1 MGFYGNITNTSKTT
15 FAFDRIYNNRLQMD
29 NNCASDGVFL
39 GRYVLVEYG
48 LPASQYII
56 GYLDNNGNMYDD
68 PTDRSDSHIIL
79 CEKGKMVKISK
90 SSYWYL
96 YTGDIKSDGSPY
108 WRYLTRITND
118 RVDDEQY
125 NKNYQ
130 IDYPVY
136 GRGYDS
142 TVWIKQYINNQET
155 YIQIAELNTVVPN
168 FSIYPLL
175 PQDPYV
181 AVDNASIVYQPGKYY
196 YYDETDSHYKLDNND
211 TKTEGRVYYLESELG
226 PAITADQSSTN
237 LLYKLR
243 VPTNFQLDLD
253 DNNIYYNKEG
263 FSKTKHSYDNTTEN
277 SINYKLSQSGY
288 KFYYN
293 VEQDNV
299 VGEPIEDGYD
309 RKSLVVKLPALG
321 NAVCETY
328 DLLYGQNRN
337 DSTTNFDKTNVKGAL
352 NTLNKKMNLGKLET
366 NKLIYFSTETDN
378 DINDNYMKSAIIQG
392 DNLISIDADI
402 EKNGGA
408 IKITHN
414 NLDVSKASKSY
425 GKDVDFSTFGS
436 SITLPKLFADRA
448 GHVVKEETFSV
459 SIPKG
464 SYENTK
470 EGNVLTSLS
479 FIDTTGAL
487 SSEKSYLGT
496 LTLGTGYITN
506 DKLNTITKDTTL
518 NDSINR
524 LIDNS
529 DSKYN
534 TLLGQTNN
542 SFGKDTVPTLYGLR
556 QGINSDRDNIS
567 NLSDKIDILNGAVST
582 TNSVAYSIKQA
593 IDKLDKTDN
602 KVDKQFVTAVEEK
615 DGLITVSRSA
625 LQENDLP
632 ITFDGTYSSSNKV
645 ATMSSLNTLKTNL
658 LGGYTGTLA
667 DINTL
672 ASGKLNESAVRG
684 LTYNATSG
692 NNGAKTIAE
701 MFDLIVELQNKNT
714 QLNTTIKALQDKDA
728 ESDTTIKALQDKDIE
743 LNNLIAGL
751 RTDVDALKNN
761 SNNTDTPSET
771 T

>member
-15 FAFDRIYNNRLQMD
+15 FTFDKIYSNRLQMD
-29 NNCASDGVFL
+29 NSCTSDGIFL

-48 LPASQYII
+48 LPATQYLV
-56 GYLDNNGNMYDD
+56 GYLDNKIMYDD
-68 PTDRSDSHIIL
+68 PSDRSDSHIIL
-79 CEKGKMVKISK
+79 CENGKLVKVKRSNQ
-90 SSYWYL
+90 WYL
-96 YTGDIKSDGSPY
+96 YVGNVTASGTKE
-108 WRYLTRITND
+108 WKYLTRITND

-125 NKNYQ
+125 NLNYQ

-155 YIQIAELNTVVPN
+155 YVQIAELNTVVPN

-226 PAITADQSSTN
+226 PAITTDQSSTN

-263 FSKTKHSYDNTTEN
+263 FSKTKHFRDNKTEN
-277 SINYKLSQSGY
+277 TINYKLSQSGY
-288 KFYYN
+288 RFYYN

-321 NAVCETY
+321 NAVCDTY

-337 DSTTNFDKTNVKGAL
+337 DSVTNFDKTNIKGAL
-352 NTLNKKMNLGKLET
+352 NTLNRKMSLDKLDT
-366 NKLIYFSTETDN
+366 NKLIYFSTEIDN
-378 DINDNYMKSAIIQG
+378 DINDNYMKSATIEG
-392 DNLISIDADI
+392 DNLISVNADI
-402 EKNGGA
+402 EKNSGV
-408 IKITHN
+408 IKVTHN
-414 NLDVSKASKSY
+414 NLDVNKASKSY

-436 SITLPKLFADRA
+436 SIKLPKLSTDRA
-448 GHVVKEETFSV
+448 GHIVKEETFSV

-464 SYENTK
+464 SYINTK
-470 EGNVLTSLS
+470 EGNVFTSLS
-479 FIDTTGAL
+479 FTDTTGAL

-496 LTLGTGYITN
+496 LALGEGYTIN
-506 DKLNTITKDTTL
+506 NKLNTITKDTTL
-518 NDSINR
+518 NDSISK

-534 TLLGQTNN
+534 ILLGQSNN
-542 SFGKDTVPTLYGLR
+542 SFGKDTIPTLYGLR
-556 QGINSDRDNIS
+556 QGINADRDSIS
-567 NLSDKIDILNGAVST
+567 NLSEKIDVLNGAVST

-593 IDKLDKTDN
+593 IDKLDKADN

-615 DGLITVSRSA
+615 DGLIIVSRSA
-625 LQENDLP
+625 LQESDLP

-692 NNGAKTIAE
+692 DNGAKTVAG
-701 MFDLIVELQNKNT
+701 MFDLIVALQNKNAE
-714 QLNTTIKALQDKDA
+714 LNKTIKALQDKD
-728 ESDTTIKALQDKDIE
+728 TE
-743 LNNLIAGL
+743 LNDLITGL
-751 RTDVDALKNN
+751 RTDVDALKKN
-761 SNNTDTPSET
+761 SNNADTPSET

>member
-15 FAFDRIYNNRLQMD
+15 FTFDKIYSNRLQMD
-29 NNCASDGVFL
+29 NSCTSDGIFL

-48 LPASQYII
+48 LPATQYLV
-56 GYLDNNGNMYDD
+56 GYLDNKIMYDD
-68 PTDRSDSHIIL
+68 PSDRSDSHIIL
-79 CEKGKMVKISK
+79 CENGKLVKVKRSNQ
-90 SSYWYL
+90 WYL
-96 YTGDIKSDGSPY
+96 YVGNVTASGTKE
-108 WRYLTRITND
+108 WKYLTRITND

-125 NKNYQ
+125 NLNYQ

-155 YIQIAELNTVVPN
+155 YVQIAELNTVVPN

-181 AVDNASIVYQPGKYY
+181 AVDDSNIIYQPGKYY

-226 PAITADQSSTN
+226 PAITTDQSSTN

-263 FSKTKHSYDNTTEN
+263 FSKTKRSYDNTTKN

-288 KFYYN
+288 RFYYN

-321 NAVCETY
+321 NAVCDTY

-337 DSTTNFDKTNVKGAL
+337 DSATNFDKTNIKGAL
-352 NTLNKKMNLGKLET
+352 NTLNRKMSLDKLDT

-378 DINDNYMKSAIIQG
+378 DINDNYMKSATIEG
-392 DNLISIDADI
+392 DNLILVDANI
-402 EKNGGA
+402 EKNNGV
-408 IKITHN
+408 IKVTHN

-436 SITLPKLFADRA
+436 SITLPKLFTDRA
-448 GHVVKEETFSV
+448 GHIVKEETFSV

-464 SYENTK
+464 SYTNTK
-470 EGNVLTSLS
+470 EGNVFTSLN
-479 FIDTTGAL
+479 FTDTTGAL

-496 LTLGTGYITN
+496 LALGKGYIIN
-506 DKLNTITKDTTL
+506 NKLNTITKDTTL
-518 NDSINR
+518 NDSISK

-534 TLLGQTNN
+534 TLLGQSNN
-542 SFGKDTVPTLYGLR
+542 SFGKDTIPTLYGLR
-556 QGINSDRDNIS
+556 QGINADRDSIS
-567 NLSDKIDILNGAVST
+567 NLSDKIDVLNGTVST

-625 LQENDLP
+625 LQESDLP
-632 ITFDGTYSSSNKV
+632 ITFDGTYSNSNKV

-692 NNGAKTIAE
+692 DNGAKTVVG
-701 MFDLIVELQNKNT
+701 MFDLIVVLQTKNAELNK
-714 QLNTTIKALQDKDA
+714 TIKALQDKD
-728 ESDTTIKALQDKDIE
+728 TE
-743 LNNLIAGL
+743 LNDLITGL
-751 RTDVDALKNN
+751 RTDVDALKKN

>member
-15 FAFDRIYNNRLQMD
+15 FTFDKIYSNRLQMD
-29 NNCASDGVFL
+29 NSCTSDGIFL

-48 LPASQYII
+48 LPATQYLV
-56 GYLDNNGNMYDD
+56 GYLDNKIMYDD
-68 PTDRSDSHIIL
+68 PSDRSDSHIIL
-79 CEKGKMVKISK
+79 CENGKLVKVKRSNQ
-90 SSYWYL
+90 WYL
-96 YTGDIKSDGSPY
+96 YVGNVTASGTKE
-108 WRYLTRITND
+108 WKYLTRITND

-125 NKNYQ
+125 NLNYQ

-155 YIQIAELNTVVPN
+155 YVQIAELNTVVPN

-181 AVDNASIVYQPGKYY
+181 AVDDSSIVYQPGKYY

-211 TKTEGRVYYLESELG
+211 IKTEGRIYYLESELG
-226 PAITADQSSTN
+226 PAITTDQSSTN

-263 FSKTKHSYDNTTEN
+263 FNKTKRSYDNTTEN
-277 SINYKLSQSGY
+277 TINYKLSQSGY
-288 KFYYN
+288 RFYYN

-321 NAVCETY
+321 NAVCDTY

-337 DSTTNFDKTNVKGAL
+337 DSATNFDKTNIKGVL
-352 NTLNKKMNLGKLET
+352 NTLNRKMSLDKLDT

-378 DINDNYMKSAIIQG
+378 DINDNYMKSATIEG
-392 DNLISIDADI
+392 DNLISVDANI
-402 EKNGGA
+402 EKNNGV
-408 IKITHN
+408 IKVTHN
-414 NLDVSKASKSY
+414 NLDVNKASKSY
-425 GKDVDFSTFGS
+425 GKDVDFGTFGS

-448 GHVVKEETFSV
+448 GHIVKEETFSI

-464 SYENTK
+464 SYTNIK
-470 EGNVLTSLS
+470 EGNVFTSLS
-479 FIDTTGAL
+479 FTDTTGAL

-496 LTLGTGYITN
+496 LALGEGYIIN
-506 DKLNTITKDTTL
+506 NKLNTITKDTTL
-518 NDSINR
+518 NDSISK

-534 TLLGQTNN
+534 TLLGQSNN
-542 SFGKDTVPTLYGLR
+542 SFGKDTIPTLYGLR
-556 QGINSDRDNIS
+556 QGINADRDSIS
-567 NLSDKIDILNGAVST
+567 NLSDKIDVLNGTVST

-593 IDKLDKTDN
+593 IDKLDKADN

-615 DGLITVSRSA
+615 NGLITVSRSA
-625 LQENDLP
+625 LQESDLP
-632 ITFDGTYSSSNKV
+632 ITFDGTYSNSNKV

-672 ASGKLNESAVRG
+672 ASGKLNESAVRN

-692 NNGAKTIAE
+692 DNGAKTVAG
-701 MFDLIVELQNKNT
+701 MFDLIVALQTKNAELNK
-714 QLNTTIKALQDKDA
+714 TIKALQDKD
-728 ESDTTIKALQDKDIE
+728 TE
-743 LNNLIAGL
+743 LNDLITGL
-751 RTDVDALKNN
+751 RTDVDALKKN

>member
-15 FAFDRIYNNRLQMD
+15 FTFDKIYSNRLQMD
-29 NNCASDGVFL
+29 NSCTSDGIFL

-48 LPASQYII
+48 LPATQYLV
-56 GYLDNNGNMYDD
+56 GYLDNKIMYDD
-68 PTDRSDSHIIL
+68 PSDRSDSHIIL
-79 CEKGKMVKISK
+79 CENGKLVKVKRSNQ
-90 SSYWYL
+90 WYL
-96 YTGDIKSDGSPY
+96 YVGNVTASGTKE
-108 WRYLTRITND
+108 WKYLTRITND

-125 NKNYQ
+125 NLNYQ

-181 AVDNASIVYQPGKYY
+181 AVDDASVVYQPGKYY
-196 YYDETDSHYKLDNND
+196 YYDEVDSHYKLDNND

-263 FSKTKHSYDNTTEN
+263 FSKTKRSYDNTTEN

-288 KFYYN
+288 RFYYN

-321 NAVCETY
+321 NAVCDTY

-337 DSTTNFDKTNVKGAL
+337 DSTTNFDKTNIKGAL
-352 NTLNKKMNLGKLET
+352 NTLNRKMSLDKLDT
-366 NKLIYFSTETDN
+366 NKLIYFSTEIDN
-378 DINDNYMKSAIIQG
+378 NINDNYMKSATIEG
-392 DNLISIDADI
+392 DNLISVDANI
-402 EKNGGA
+402 EKNSGV
-408 IKITHN
+408 IKVTHN
-414 NLDVSKASKSY
+414 NLDVNKASKSY
-425 GKDVDFSTFGS
+425 GKDVDFGTFGS
-436 SITLPKLFADRA
+436 SIKLPKLSTDRA
-448 GHVVKEETFSV
+448 GHIVKEGTFSV

-464 SYENTK
+464 SYTNTK
-470 EGNVLTSLS
+470 EGNVFTSLS

-496 LTLGTGYITN
+496 LALGEGYTIN
-506 DKLNTITKDTTL
+506 NKLNTITKDTTL
-518 NDSINR
+518 NDSINK

-534 TLLGQTNN
+534 TLLGQSNN

-556 QGINSDRDNIS
+556 QGINTDRNSIS
-567 NLSDKIDILNGAVST
+567 NLSSKIDILNGAVST

-593 IDKLDKTDN
+593 IDKLDKVDN

-645 ATMSSLNTLKTNL
+645 ATMSSLNTLKTSL

-672 ASGKLNESAVRG
+672 ASSKLNESAVRG

-692 NNGAKTIAE
+692 DNGAKTVAG
-701 MFDLIVELQNKNT
+701 MFDLIVALQNKNVE
-714 QLNTTIKALQDKDA
+714 LEKTIKALQDKD
-728 ESDTTIKALQDKDIE
+728 TE
-743 LNNLIAGL
+743 LNNLITGL

-761 SNNTDTPSET
+761 SNNANTPSET

>member
-15 FAFDRIYNNRLQMD
+15 FTFDKIYSNRLQMD
-29 NNCASDGVFL
+29 NSCTSDGIFL

-48 LPASQYII
+48 LPATQYLV
-56 GYLDNNGNMYDD
+56 GYLDNKIMYDD
-68 PTDRSDSHIIL
+68 PSDRSDSHIIL
-79 CEKGKMVKISK
+79 CENGKLVKVKRSNQ
-90 SSYWYL
+90 WYL
-96 YTGDIKSDGSPY
+96 YVGNVTASGTKE
-108 WRYLTRITND
+108 WKYLTRITND

-125 NKNYQ
+125 NLNYQ

-155 YIQIAELNTVVPN
+155 YVQIAELNTVVPN

-181 AVDNASIVYQPGKYY
+181 AVDDASVVYQPGKYY
-196 YYDETDSHYKLDNND
+196 YYDETDSHYKLDNSD
-211 TKTEGRVYYLESELG
+211 TKAEGRIYYLESELG
-226 PAITADQSSTN
+226 PAITTDQSSTN

-263 FSKTKHSYDNTTEN
+263 FNKAKRSYDNTTEN

-288 KFYYN
+288 RFYYN

-321 NAVCETY
+321 NAVCDTY

-337 DSTTNFDKTNVKGAL
+337 DSVTNFDKTNIKGAL
-352 NTLNKKMNLGKLET
+352 NTLNRKMSLDKLDT
-366 NKLIYFSTETDN
+366 NKLIYFSTEIDN
-378 DINDNYMKSAIIQG
+378 DINDNYMKSATIEG
-392 DNLISIDADI
+392 DNLISVDANI
-402 EKNGGA
+402 EKNNGV

-425 GKDVDFSTFGS
+425 GKDVDFDTFGS
-436 SITLPKLFADRA
+436 SITLPKLFTDRA
-448 GHVVKEETFSV
+448 GHIVKEETFSV

-464 SYENTK
+464 SYTNSK
-470 EGNVLTSLS
+470 EGNVFTSLS
-479 FIDTTGAL
+479 FTDTTGAL

-496 LTLGTGYITN
+496 LALGEGYIIN
-506 DKLNTITKDTTL
+506 NKLNTITKDTTL
-518 NDSINR
+518 NDSISK

-534 TLLGQTNN
+534 TLLGQSNN
-542 SFGKDTVPTLYGLR
+542 SFGKDTIPTLYGLR
-556 QGINSDRDNIS
+556 QGINADRDSIS
-567 NLSDKIDILNGAVST
+567 NLSDKIDVLNGTVST
-582 TNSVAYSIKQA
+582 TNSVAYSVKQA
-593 IDKLDKTDN
+593 IDKLDKADN

-615 DGLITVSRSA
+615 NGLITVSRSA
-625 LQENDLP
+625 LQESDLP

-672 ASGKLNESAVRG
+672 ASDKLNESAVRG

-692 NNGAKTIAE
+692 DNGAKTVAG
-701 MFDLIVELQNKNT
+701 MFDLIVALQNKNAE
-714 QLNTTIKALQDKDA
+714 LNKTIKALQDKD
-728 ESDTTIKALQDKDIE
+728 TE
-743 LNNLIAGL
+743 LNDLITGL
-751 RTDVDALKNN
+751 RTDVDALKKN

>member
-1 MGFYGNITNTSKTT
+1 MGFYGNISNTSKTT
-15 FAFDRIYNNRLQMD
+15 FTFDRIYNNRLQMD

-79 CEKGKMVKISK
+79 CEKGKMVKVNRNR
-90 SSYWYL
+90 YWYL
-96 YTGDIKSDGSPY
+96 YTGDTKSDGSPY

-142 TVWIKQYINNQET
+142 TVWIKQYVNNQET

-263 FSKTKHSYDNTTEN
+263 FSKTKHFYDNITEN

-378 DINDNYMKSAIIQG
+378 DINDNYMKSATIQG

-402 EKNGGA
+402 EKNKGA

-414 NLDVSKASKSY
+414 NLDVNKASKSY

-436 SITLPKLFADRA
+436 SVTLPKLFTDRA

-518 NDSINR
+518 NDSITK
-524 LIDNS
+524 LIENS

-542 SFGKDTVPTLYGLR
+542 SFDKDTIPTLYGLR
-556 QGINSDRDNIS
+556 QGINSDRTNIS
-567 NLSDKIDILNGAVST
+567 NLSSKIDILNGVVST

-593 IDKLDKTDN
+593 IDKLDKADN

-625 LQENDLP
+625 LQESDLP
-632 ITFDGTYSSSNKV
+632 ITFDGTYSNSNKV
-645 ATMSSLNTLKTNL
+645 ATMSSLNTLKANL
-658 LGGYTGTLA
+658 LGDYTGTLA
-667 DINTL
+667 DVNTL
-672 ASGKLNESAVRG
+672 ANSKLNEDAVRG

-692 NNGAKTIAE
+692 TNGAKTIAE
-701 MFDLIVELQNKNT
+701 MFDLIVELQNKNM
-714 QLNTTIKALQDKDA
+714 QLN
-728 ESDTTIKALQDKDIE
+728 TTIKALQDKDIE

-751 RTDVDALKNN
+751 RIDVDALKNN

>member
-15 FAFDRIYNNRLQMD
+15 FTFDKIYSNRLQMD
-29 NNCASDGVFL
+29 NSCTSDGIFL

-48 LPASQYII
+48 LPATQYLV
-56 GYLDNNGNMYDD
+56 GYLDNKIMYDD
-68 PTDRSDSHIIL
+68 PSDRSDSHIIL
-79 CEKGKMVKISK
+79 CENGKLVKVKRSNQ
-90 SSYWYL
+90 WYL
-96 YTGDIKSDGSPY
+96 YVGNVTASGTKE
-108 WRYLTRITND
+108 WKYLTRITND

-125 NKNYQ
+125 NLNYQ

-155 YIQIAELNTVVPN
+155 YVQIAELNTVVPN

-181 AVDNASIVYQPGKYY
+181 AVDDASVVYQPGKYY
-196 YYDETDSHYKLDNND
+196 YYDEADSHYKLDNND
-211 TKTEGRVYYLESELG
+211 IKTEGRVYYLESELG
-226 PAITADQSSTN
+226 PAVTADQSSTN

-263 FSKTKHSYDNTTEN
+263 FSKTKRSYDNTTEN

-321 NAVCETY
+321 NAVCDTY

-337 DSTTNFDKTNVKGAL
+337 DSTTNFDKTNIKGAL
-352 NTLNKKMNLGKLET
+352 NTLNRKMSLDKLDT
-366 NKLIYFSTETDN
+366 NKLIYFSTEIDN
-378 DINDNYMKSAIIQG
+378 NINDNYMKSATIEG
-392 DNLISIDADI
+392 DNLISVDADI
-402 EKNGGA
+402 EKNSGV
-408 IKITHN
+408 IKVTHN
-414 NLDVSKASKSY
+414 NLDVNKASKSY
-425 GKDVDFSTFGS
+425 GKDVDFGTFGS
-436 SITLPKLFADRA
+436 SIKLPKLFVDRA
-448 GHVVKEETFSV
+448 GHIVKEETFSV

-464 SYENTK
+464 SYTNTK
-470 EGNVLTSLS
+470 EGNVFTSLS
-479 FIDTTGAL
+479 FTDTTGAL
-487 SSEKSYLGT
+487 RSEKSYLGT
-496 LTLGTGYITN
+496 LALGEGYTIN
-506 DKLNTITKDTTL
+506 NKLNTITKDTTL
-518 NDSINR
+518 NDSINK

-534 TLLGQTNN
+534 TLLGQSNN

-556 QGINSDRDNIS
+556 QGINTDRDSIS
-567 NLSDKIDILNGAVST
+567 NLSSKIDILNGAVST

-593 IDKLDKTDN
+593 IDKLDKADN

-645 ATMSSLNTLKTNL
+645 ATMSSLNTLKTSL

-672 ASGKLNESAVRG
+672 ASGKLNESAVRD

-692 NNGAKTIAE
+692 NNGAKTVAG
-701 MFDLIVELQNKNT
+701 MFDLIVALQNKNVE
-714 QLNTTIKALQDKDA
+714 LEKTIKALQDKD
-728 ESDTTIKALQDKDIE
+728 TE
-743 LNNLIAGL
+743 LNNLITGL

-761 SNNTDTPSET
+761 SNNANTPSET

>member
-1 MGFYGNITNTSKTT
+1 MGFYGNISNTSKTT
-15 FAFDRIYNNRLQMD
+15 FTFDRIYNNRLQMD

-79 CEKGKMVKISK
+79 CERGKMVKVNRNR
-90 SSYWYL
+90 YWYL
-96 YTGDIKSDGSPY
+96 YTGDTKSDGSPY

-142 TVWIKQYINNQET
+142 TVWIKQYVNNQET

-181 AVDNASIVYQPGKYY
+181 AVDSTNIVYQPGKYY
-196 YYDETDSHYKLDNND
+196 YYDEADSHYKLDNND

-263 FSKTKHSYDNTTEN
+263 FSKTKRSYDGITDN

-288 KFYYN
+288 RFYYN

-337 DSTTNFDKTNVKGAL
+337 DSATNFDKTNVKGAL
-352 NTLNKKMNLGKLET
+352 NTLNKKMNLGKLQT
-366 NKLIYFSTETDN
+366 NKLIYFSTETDT
-378 DINDNYMKSAIIQG
+378 DINDNYMKSATIQG

-402 EKNGGA
+402 EKNSGA
-408 IKITHN
+408 IKIIHN
-414 NLDVSKASKSY
+414 NLDASKASKSY
-425 GKDVDFSTFGS
+425 GKDIDFSTFGS
-436 SITLPKLFADRA
+436 SITLPKLFTDRA

-496 LTLGTGYITN
+496 LTLGNGYTTN

-518 NDSINR
+518 NDSISK

-556 QGINSDRDNIS
+556 QGINSDRDSIS
-567 NLSDKIDILNGAVST
+567 NLSDKIDILNGAVSI

-593 IDKLDKTDN
+593 IDKLDKADN

-625 LQENDLP
+625 LQESDLP
-632 ITFDGTYSSSNKV
+632 ITFDGTYSSSNKI
-645 ATMSSLNTLKTNL
+645 ATMSSLTTLKTSL
-658 LGGYTGTLA
+658 LGDYTGTLA

-672 ASGKLNESAVRG
+672 ASSKLNESAVRG

-701 MFDLIVELQNKNT
+701 IFDLIVELQNKNT
-714 QLNTTIKALQDKDA
+714 QLNTTIKALYDKY
-728 ESDTTIKALQDKDIE
+728 IE
-743 LNNLIAGL
+743 LNNLI
-751 RTDVDALKNN
+751 V
-761 SNNTDTPSET
+761 
-771 T
+771 

>member
-15 FAFDRIYNNRLQMD
+15 FTFDKIYSNRLQMD
-29 NNCASDGVFL
+29 NSCTSDGIFL

-48 LPASQYII
+48 LPATQYLV
-56 GYLDNNGNMYDD
+56 GYLDNKIMYDD
-68 PTDRSDSHIIL
+68 PSDRSDSHIIL
-79 CEKGKMVKISK
+79 CENGKLVKVKRSNQ
-90 SSYWYL
+90 WYL
-96 YTGDIKSDGSPY
+96 YVGNVTASGTKE
-108 WRYLTRITND
+108 WKYLTRITND

-125 NKNYQ
+125 NLNYQ

-155 YIQIAELNTVVPN
+155 YVQIAELNTVVPN

-181 AVDNASIVYQPGKYY
+181 AVDDASVVYQPGKYY
-196 YYDETDSHYKLDNND
+196 YYDETDSHYKLDNSD
-211 TKTEGRVYYLESELG
+211 TKTEGRIYYLESELG
-226 PAITADQSSTN
+226 PAITTDQSSTN

-263 FSKTKHSYDNTTEN
+263 FNKVKHSYDNTTEN
-277 SINYKLSQSGY
+277 TINYKLSQSGY
-288 KFYYN
+288 RFYYN

-321 NAVCETY
+321 NAVCDTY

-337 DSTTNFDKTNVKGAL
+337 DSATNFDKTNIKGAL
-352 NTLNKKMNLGKLET
+352 NTLNRKMSLDKLDT

-378 DINDNYMKSAIIQG
+378 DINDNYMKSATIEG
-392 DNLISIDADI
+392 DNLISVDANI
-402 EKNGGA
+402 EKNNGV

-425 GKDVDFSTFGS
+425 GKDVDFGTFGS
-436 SITLPKLFADRA
+436 SIKLPKLFTDRA
-448 GHVVKEETFSV
+448 GHIVKEETFSV

-464 SYENTK
+464 SYINTK
-470 EGNVLTSLS
+470 EGNVFTSLS
-479 FIDTTGAL
+479 FTDTTGTL

-496 LTLGTGYITN
+496 LALGEGYTIN
-506 DKLNTITKDTTL
+506 NKLNTITKDTTL
-518 NDSINR
+518 NDSINK

-542 SFGKDTVPTLYGLR
+542 SFGKDTIPTLYGLR
-556 QGINSDRDNIS
+556 QGINADRDSIS
-567 NLSDKIDILNGAVST
+567 NLSSKIDVLNGTVST

-625 LQENDLP
+625 LQESDLP
-632 ITFDGTYSSSNKV
+632 ITFDGTYSNSNKV

-672 ASGKLNESAVRG
+672 VSGKLNESAVRG

-692 NNGAKTIAE
+692 DNGAKTVAG
-701 MFDLIVELQNKNT
+701 MFDLIVVLQNKNAE
-714 QLNTTIKALQDKDA
+714 LNKTIKALQDKD
-728 ESDTTIKALQDKDIE
+728 TE
-743 LNNLIAGL
+743 LNDLITGL
-751 RTDVDALKNN
+751 RTDVDALKKKINAN
-761 SNNTDTPSET
+761 TPSET

>member
-15 FAFDRIYNNRLQMD
+15 FTFDKIYSNRLQMD
-29 NNCASDGVFL
+29 NSCTSDGIFL

-48 LPASQYII
+48 LPATQYLV
-56 GYLDNNGNMYDD
+56 GYLDNKIMYDD
-68 PTDRSDSHIIL
+68 PSDRSDSHIIL
-79 CEKGKMVKISK
+79 CENGKLVKVKRSNQ
-90 SSYWYL
+90 WYL
-96 YTGDIKSDGSPY
+96 YVGNVTASGTKE
-108 WRYLTRITND
+108 WKYLTRITND

-125 NKNYQ
+125 NLNYQ

-155 YIQIAELNTVVPN
+155 YVQIAELNTVVPN

-181 AVDNASIVYQPGKYY
+181 AVDDASVVYQPGKYY
-196 YYDETDSHYKLDNND
+196 YYDEVDSHYKLDNND

-263 FSKTKHSYDNTTEN
+263 FSKTKRSYDNTTEN

-288 KFYYN
+288 RFYYN

-299 VGEPIEDGYD
+299 VGEPIDDGYD

-321 NAVCETY
+321 NAVCDTY

-337 DSTTNFDKTNVKGAL
+337 DSTTNFDKTNIKGAL
-352 NTLNKKMNLGKLET
+352 NTLNRKMSLDKLDT
-366 NKLIYFSTETDN
+366 NKLIYFSTEIDN
-378 DINDNYMKSAIIQG
+378 NINDNYMKSATIEG
-392 DNLISIDADI
+392 DNLISVDANI
-402 EKNGGA
+402 EKNSGV
-408 IKITHN
+408 IKVTHN
-414 NLDVSKASKSY
+414 NLDVNKASKSY
-425 GKDVDFSTFGS
+425 GKDVDFGTFGS
-436 SITLPKLFADRA
+436 SIKLPKLFADRA
-448 GHVVKEETFSV
+448 GHIVKEETFSI

-464 SYENTK
+464 SYINTK
-470 EGNVLTSLS
+470 EGNVFTSLS
-479 FIDTTGAL
+479 FTDTTGAL

-496 LTLGTGYITN
+496 LALGEGYTIN
-506 DKLNTITKDTTL
+506 NKLNTITKDTTL
-518 NDSINR
+518 NDSINK

-534 TLLGQTNN
+534 TLLGQSNN

-556 QGINSDRDNIS
+556 QGINTDRDSIS
-567 NLSDKIDILNGAVST
+567 NLSNKIDVLNGTVST

-593 IDKLDKTDN
+593 IDKLDKVDN

-645 ATMSSLNTLKTNL
+645 ATMSSLNTLKTSL

-692 NNGAKTIAE
+692 DNGAKTVAG
-701 MFDLIVELQNKNT
+701 MFDLIVALQNKNVE
-714 QLNTTIKALQDKDA
+714 LEKTIKALQDKD
-728 ESDTTIKALQDKDIE
+728 TE
-743 LNNLIAGL
+743 LNNLITGL

-761 SNNTDTPSET
+761 SNNANTPSET

>member
-15 FAFDRIYNNRLQMD
+15 FTFDKIYSNRLQMD
-29 NNCASDGVFL
+29 NSCTSDGIFL

-48 LPASQYII
+48 LPATQYLV
-56 GYLDNNGNMYDD
+56 GYLDNKIMYDD
-68 PTDRSDSHIIL
+68 PSDRSDSHIIL
-79 CEKGKMVKISK
+79 CENGKLVKVKRSNQ
-90 SSYWYL
+90 WYL
-96 YTGDIKSDGSPY
+96 YVGNVTASGTKE
-108 WRYLTRITND
+108 WKYLTRITND
-118 RVDDEQY
+118 RVDDKQY
-125 NKNYQ
+125 NLNYQ

-155 YIQIAELNTVVPN
+155 YVQIAELNTVVPN

-181 AVDNASIVYQPGKYY
+181 AVDDASVVYQPGKYY
-196 YYDETDSHYKLDNND
+196 YYDEVDSHYKLDNND

-321 NAVCETY
+321 NAVCDTY

-337 DSTTNFDKTNVKGAL
+337 DSTTNFDKTNIKGAL
-352 NTLNKKMNLGKLET
+352 NTLNRKMSLDKLDT
-366 NKLIYFSTETDN
+366 NKLIYFSTEIDN
-378 DINDNYMKSAIIQG
+378 NINDNYMKSATIEG
-392 DNLISIDADI
+392 DNLISVDADI
-402 EKNGGA
+402 EKNSGV
-408 IKITHN
+408 IKVTHN
-414 NLDVSKASKSY
+414 NLDVNKASKSY
-425 GKDVDFSTFGS
+425 GKDVDFGTFGS
-436 SITLPKLFADRA
+436 SIKLPKLFADRA
-448 GHVVKEETFSV
+448 GHIVKEETFSV

-464 SYENTK
+464 SYTNTK
-470 EGNVLTSLS
+470 EGNVFTSLS
-479 FIDTTGAL
+479 FTDTTGAL
-487 SSEKSYLGT
+487 RSEKSYLGT
-496 LTLGTGYITN
+496 LALGEGYTIN
-506 DKLNTITKDTTL
+506 NKLNTITKDTTL
-518 NDSINR
+518 NDSINK

-534 TLLGQTNN
+534 TLLGQSNN

-556 QGINSDRDNIS
+556 QGINTDRNSIS
-567 NLSDKIDILNGAVST
+567 NLSSKIDILNGAVST

-593 IDKLDKTDN
+593 IDKLDKADN

-692 NNGAKTIAE
+692 DNGTKTVAG
-701 MFDLIVELQNKNT
+701 MFDLIVALQNKNAE
-714 QLNTTIKALQDKDA
+714 LNKTIKALQDKD
-728 ESDTTIKALQDKDIE
+728 TE
-743 LNNLIAGL
+743 LNDLITGL
-751 RTDVDALKNN
+751 RTDVDALKKN
-761 SNNTDTPSET
+761 SNNADTPSET

>member
-15 FAFDRIYNNRLQMD
+15 FTFDRIYNNRLQMD

-68 PTDRSDSHIIL
+68 PADRSDSHIIL
-79 CEKGKMVKISK
+79 CEKGKMVKVNRNR
-90 SSYWYL
+90 YWYL
-96 YTGDIKSDGSPY
+96 YTGDTKSDGSPY

-142 TVWIKQYINNQET
+142 TVWIKQYVNNQET

-175 PQDPYV
+175 PQDPYI
-181 AVDNASIVYQPGKYY
+181 AVNNANIVYQPGKYY
-196 YYDETDSHYKLDNND
+196 YYDENDSHYKLDNNA
-211 TKTEGRVYYLESELG
+211 TKTEGRIYYLESELG

-263 FSKTKHSYDNTTEN
+263 FSKTKRSYDGNTEN

-352 NTLNKKMNLGKLET
+352 NTLNKKMNLEKLKT

-378 DINDNYMKSAIIQG
+378 DINDNYMKSATIQG

-402 EKNGGA
+402 EKNDGA

-414 NLDVSKASKSY
+414 NLDVNKASKSY
-425 GKDVDFSTFGS
+425 GKNVDFNTFGS
-436 SITLPKLFADRA
+436 SITLPKLFTDRA
-448 GHVVKEETFSV
+448 GHIVKEETFSV

-506 DKLNTITKDTTL
+506 NKLNTITKDTTL
-518 NDSINR
+518 NDSISK

-542 SFGKDTVPTLYGLR
+542 SFGKDAVPTLYGLR
-556 QGINSDRDNIS
+556 QGINSDRDSIS
-567 NLSDKIDILNGAVST
+567 NLSDKIDILNGTVST

-615 DGLITVSRSA
+615 DGLITVSRSP
-625 LQENDLP
+625 LQESDLP
-632 ITFDGTYSSSNKV
+632 ITFDGTYSNSNKV

-667 DINTL
+667 DVNTL
-672 ASGKLNESAVRG
+672 ASSKLNENAVRG

-692 NNGAKTIAE
+692 NNEAKTITG

-714 QLNTTIKALQDKDA
+714 QLNTTIKALQDKD
-728 ESDTTIKALQDKDIE
+728 TE
-743 LNNLIAGL
+743 LNKLITEL
-751 RTDVDALKNN
+751 RTDVDELKKKINAN
-761 SNNTDTPSET
+761 TPSET

>member
-15 FAFDRIYNNRLQMD
+15 FTFDKIYSNRLQMD
-29 NNCASDGVFL
+29 NSCTSDGIFL

-48 LPASQYII
+48 LPATQYLV
-56 GYLDNNGNMYDD
+56 GYLDNKIMYDD
-68 PTDRSDSHIIL
+68 PSDRSDSHIIL
-79 CEKGKMVKISK
+79 CENGKLVKVKRSNQ
-90 SSYWYL
+90 WYL
-96 YTGDIKSDGSPY
+96 YVGNVTASGTKE
-108 WRYLTRITND
+108 WKYLTRITND

-125 NKNYQ
+125 NLNYQ

-155 YIQIAELNTVVPN
+155 YVQIAELNTVVPN

-181 AVDNASIVYQPGKYY
+181 AVDDASVVYQPGKYY
-196 YYDETDSHYKLDNND
+196 YYDETDSHYKLDNSD
-211 TKTEGRVYYLESELG
+211 TKTEGRIYYLESELG
-226 PAITADQSSTN
+226 PAITTDQSSTN

-263 FSKTKHSYDNTTEN
+263 FNKAKRSYDNTTEN
-277 SINYKLSQSGY
+277 TINYKLSQSGY
-288 KFYYN
+288 RFYYN

-321 NAVCETY
+321 NAVCDTY

-337 DSTTNFDKTNVKGAL
+337 DSATNFDKTNIKGAL
-352 NTLNKKMNLGKLET
+352 NTLNRKMSLDKLDT

-378 DINDNYMKSAIIQG
+378 DINDNYMKSATIEG
-392 DNLISIDADI
+392 DNLISVDANI
-402 EKNGGA
+402 EKNNGV

-425 GKDVDFSTFGS
+425 GKDVDFGTFGS
-436 SITLPKLFADRA
+436 SIKLPKLFTDRA
-448 GHVVKEETFSV
+448 GHIVKEETFSV

-464 SYENTK
+464 SYINTK
-470 EGNVLTSLS
+470 EGNVFTSLS
-479 FIDTTGAL
+479 FTDTTGTL

-496 LTLGTGYITN
+496 LALGEGYTIN
-506 DKLNTITKDTTL
+506 NKLNTITKDTTL
-518 NDSINR
+518 NDSINK

-542 SFGKDTVPTLYGLR
+542 SFGKDTIPTLYGLR
-556 QGINSDRDNIS
+556 QGINADRDNIS
-567 NLSDKIDILNGAVST
+567 NLSSKIDVLNGTVFT

-658 LGGYTGTLA
+658 LGSYTGTLA
-667 DINTL
+667 DINAL
-672 ASGKLNESAVRG
+672 ASSKLNESAVRD

-692 NNGAKTIAE
+692 DNGAKTVAG
-701 MFDLIVELQNKNT
+701 MFDLIVALQNKNAE
-714 QLNTTIKALQDKDA
+714 LNKTIKALQDKD
-728 ESDTTIKALQDKDIE
+728 TE
-743 LNNLIAGL
+743 LNDLITGL
-751 RTDVDALKNN
+751 RTDVDALKKKINAN
-761 SNNTDTPSET
+761 TPSET

>member
-15 FAFDRIYNNRLQMD
+15 FTFDKIYSNRLQMD
-29 NNCASDGVFL
+29 NSCTSDGIFL

-48 LPASQYII
+48 LPATQYLV
-56 GYLDNNGNMYDD
+56 GYLDNKIMYDD
-68 PTDRSDSHIIL
+68 PSDRSDSHIIL
-79 CEKGKMVKISK
+79 CENGKLVKVKRSNQ
-90 SSYWYL
+90 WYL
-96 YTGDIKSDGSPY
+96 YVGNVTASGTKE
-108 WRYLTRITND
+108 WKYLTRITND

-125 NKNYQ
+125 NLNYQ

-155 YIQIAELNTVVPN
+155 YVQIAELNTVVPN
-168 FSIYPLL
+168 FLIYPLL

-181 AVDNASIVYQPGKYY
+181 AVDDASVIYQPGKYY
-196 YYDETDSHYKLDNND
+196 YYDETDSHYKLDNSD
-211 TKTEGRVYYLESELG
+211 TKTEGRIYYLESELG
-226 PAITADQSSTN
+226 PAITTDQSSTN

-263 FSKTKHSYDNTTEN
+263 FNKTKRSYDNTTEN
-277 SINYKLSQSGY
+277 TINYKLSQSGY
-288 KFYYN
+288 RFYYN

-321 NAVCETY
+321 NAVCDTY

-337 DSTTNFDKTNVKGAL
+337 DSTTNFDKTNIKGAL
-352 NTLNKKMNLGKLET
+352 NTLNRKMSLDKLDT

-378 DINDNYMKSAIIQG
+378 DINDNYMKSATIEG
-392 DNLISIDADI
+392 DNLISVDANI
-402 EKNGGA
+402 EKNSGV

-425 GKDVDFSTFGS
+425 GKDVDFGTFGS
-436 SITLPKLFADRA
+436 SITLPKLFTDRA
-448 GHVVKEETFSV
+448 GHIVKEETFSV

-464 SYENTK
+464 SYTNTK
-470 EGNVLTSLS
+470 EGNVFTSLS
-479 FIDTTGAL
+479 FTDTTGTL

-496 LTLGTGYITN
+496 LALGEGYTIN
-506 DKLNTITKDTTL
+506 NKLNTITKDTTL
-518 NDSINR
+518 NDSINK

-542 SFGKDTVPTLYGLR
+542 SFGKDTIPTLYGLR
-556 QGINSDRDNIS
+556 QGINADRDNIS
-567 NLSDKIDILNGAVST
+567 NLSSKIDVLNGTVST

-625 LQENDLP
+625 LQESDLP
-632 ITFDGTYSSSNKV
+632 ITFDGTYSNSNKV

-692 NNGAKTIAE
+692 DNGAKTVAG
-701 MFDLIVELQNKNT
+701 MFDLIVVLQNKNT
-714 QLNTTIKALQDKDA
+714 ELSK
-728 ESDTTIKALQDKDIE
+728 TIKALQDKDIE
-743 LNNLIAGL
+743 LNDLITGL
-751 RTDVDALKNN
+751 RTDVDALKKN

>member
-15 FAFDRIYNNRLQMD
+15 FTFDKIYSNRLQMD
-29 NNCASDGVFL
+29 NSCTSDGIFL

-48 LPASQYII
+48 LPATQYLV
-56 GYLDNNGNMYDD
+56 GYLDNKIMYDD
-68 PTDRSDSHIIL
+68 PSDRSDSHIIL
-79 CEKGKMVKISK
+79 CENGKLVKVKRSNQ
-90 SSYWYL
+90 WYL
-96 YTGDIKSDGSPY
+96 YVGNVTASGTKE
-108 WRYLTRITND
+108 WKYLTRITND

-125 NKNYQ
+125 NLNYQ

-155 YIQIAELNTVVPN
+155 YVQIAELNTVVPN

-181 AVDNASIVYQPGKYY
+181 AVDDSNIVYQPGKYY

-226 PAITADQSSTN
+226 PAITTDQSSTN

-263 FSKTKHSYDNTTEN
+263 FSKTKHFRDDKTEN
-277 SINYKLSQSGY
+277 TINYKLSQSGY
-288 KFYYN
+288 RFYYN

-321 NAVCETY
+321 NAVCDIY

-337 DSTTNFDKTNVKGAL
+337 DSATNFDKTNIKGAL
-352 NTLNKKMNLGKLET
+352 NTLNRKMSLDKLDT

-378 DINDNYMKSAIIQG
+378 DINDNYMKSATIEG
-392 DNLISIDADI
+392 DNLISVDANI
-402 EKNGGA
+402 EKNSGA

-425 GKDVDFSTFGS
+425 GKDVDFGTFGS
-436 SITLPKLFADRA
+436 SITLPKLFTDRA
-448 GHVVKEETFSV
+448 GHIVKEETFSV

-464 SYENTK
+464 SYTNTK
-470 EGNVLTSLS
+470 EGNVFTSLS
-479 FIDTTGAL
+479 FTDTTGAL

-496 LTLGTGYITN
+496 LALGEGYTIN
-506 DKLNTITKDTTL
+506 NKLNTITKDTTL
-518 NDSINR
+518 NDSISK

-534 TLLGQTNN
+534 TLLGQSNN
-542 SFGKDTVPTLYGLR
+542 SFGKDTIPTLYGLR
-556 QGINSDRDNIS
+556 QGINADRDSIS
-567 NLSDKIDILNGAVST
+567 NLSDKIDVLNGTVST

-593 IDKLDKTDN
+593 IDKLDKADN

-632 ITFDGTYSSSNKV
+632 ITFDGVYSSSNKV

-672 ASGKLNESAVRG
+672 ISGKLDESAVRG

-692 NNGAKTIAE
+692 DNGAKTVAE
-701 MFDLIVELQNKNT
+701 MFDLIVALQNK
-714 QLNTTIKALQDKDA
+714 DK
-728 ESDTTIKALQDKDIE
+728 E
-743 LNNLIAGL
+743 LNDLITGL
-751 RTDVDALKNN
+751 RADVDALKK
-761 SNNTDTPSET
+761 
-771 T
+771 

>member
-15 FAFDRIYNNRLQMD
+15 FTFDKIYSNRLQMD
-29 NNCASDGVFL
+29 NSCTSDGIFL

-48 LPASQYII
+48 LPATQYLV
-56 GYLDNNGNMYDD
+56 GYLDNKIMYDD
-68 PTDRSDSHIIL
+68 PSDRSDSHIIL
-79 CEKGKMVKISK
+79 CENGKLVKVKRSNQ
-90 SSYWYL
+90 WYL
-96 YTGDIKSDGSPY
+96 YVGNVTASGTKE
-108 WRYLTRITND
+108 WKYLTRITND

-125 NKNYQ
+125 NLNYQ

-155 YIQIAELNTVVPN
+155 YVQIAELNTVVPN

-181 AVDNASIVYQPGKYY
+181 AVDDNSIVYQPGKYY

-211 TKTEGRVYYLESELG
+211 IKTEGRVYYLESELG
-226 PAITADQSSTN
+226 PAITTDQSSTN

-263 FSKTKHSYDNTTEN
+263 FSKTKHFRDDKTEN
-277 SINYKLSQSGY
+277 TINYKLSQSGY
-288 KFYYN
+288 RFYYN

-321 NAVCETY
+321 NAVCDTY

-337 DSTTNFDKTNVKGAL
+337 DSATNFDRTNIKGAL
-352 NTLNKKMNLGKLET
+352 NTLNRKMSLDKLDT

-378 DINDNYMKSAIIQG
+378 DINDNYMKSATIEG
-392 DNLISIDADI
+392 DNLISVDANI
-402 EKNGGA
+402 EKNSGA

-425 GKDVDFSTFGS
+425 GKDVDFGTFGS
-436 SITLPKLFADRA
+436 SITLPKLFTDRA
-448 GHVVKEETFSV
+448 GHIVKEEIFSV

-464 SYENTK
+464 SYTNTK
-470 EGNVLTSLS
+470 EGNVFTSLS
-479 FIDTTGAL
+479 FTDTTGAL

-496 LTLGTGYITN
+496 LALGEGYTIN
-506 DKLNTITKDTTL
+506 NKLNTITKDTTL
-518 NDSINR
+518 NDSISK

-534 TLLGQTNN
+534 TLLGQSNN
-542 SFGKDTVPTLYGLR
+542 SFGKDTIPTLYGLR
-556 QGINSDRDNIS
+556 QGINADRDSIS
-567 NLSDKIDILNGAVST
+567 NLSDKIDVLNGTVST

-593 IDKLDKTDN
+593 IDKLDKADN

-645 ATMSSLNTLKTNL
+645 ATMSSLNTLKNNL

-667 DINTL
+667 DVNTL
-672 ASGKLNESAVRG
+672 ASSKLNESAVRG
-684 LTYNATSG
+684 LTYNAISG
-692 NNGAKTIAE
+692 DNGAKTVAG
-701 MFDLIVELQNKNT
+701 MFDLIVALQNKNAE
-714 QLNTTIKALQDKDA
+714 LNKTIKALQDKD
-728 ESDTTIKALQDKDIE
+728 TE
-743 LNNLIAGL
+743 LNDLITGL
-751 RTDVDALKNN
+751 RTDVDALKKN
-761 SNNTDTPSET
+761 SNNADTPSET

>member
-1 MGFYGNITNTSKTT
+1 MGFYGNISNTSKTT
-15 FAFDRIYNNRLQMD
+15 FTFDRIYNNRLQMD

-79 CEKGKMVKISK
+79 CEKGKMVKVNRNR
-90 SSYWYL
+90 YWYL
-96 YTGDIKSDGSPY
+96 YTGDTKSDGSPY

-142 TVWIKQYINNQET
+142 TVWIKQYVNNQET

-181 AVDNASIVYQPGKYY
+181 AVDSTNIVYQPGKYY
-196 YYDETDSHYKLDNND
+196 YYDEADSHYKLDNND

-263 FSKTKHSYDNTTEN
+263 FSKTKRSYDGITDN

-288 KFYYN
+288 RFYYN

-337 DSTTNFDKTNVKGAL
+337 DSATNFDKTNVKGAL

-378 DINDNYMKSAIIQG
+378 DINDNYIKSATIKG

-402 EKNGGA
+402 EKNDGA

-425 GKDVDFSTFGS
+425 GKDVDFNTFGS
-436 SITLPKLFADRA
+436 SITLPKLFTDRA

-487 SSEKSYLGT
+487 TSEKSYLGT
-496 LTLGTGYITN
+496 LTLGTGYTTN

-518 NDSINR
+518 NDSISK

-556 QGINSDRDNIS
+556 QGINSDRDSIS
-567 NLSDKIDILNGAVST
+567 NLSDKIDILNGTVST

-593 IDKLDKTDN
+593 IDKLDKIDN

-625 LQENDLP
+625 LQESDLP

-645 ATMSSLNTLKTNL
+645 ATMSSLNTLKANL
-658 LGGYTGTLA
+658 LGDYTGTLA
-667 DINTL
+667 DVNTL
-672 ASGKLNESAVRG
+672 ASSKLNEDAVRG

-692 NNGAKTIAE
+692 TNGAKTIAE

-714 QLNTTIKALQDKDA
+714 QLNTTIKALQDKD
-728 ESDTTIKALQDKDIE
+728 IE

-751 RTDVDALKNN
+751 RADVDALKNN

>member
-15 FAFDRIYNNRLQMD
+15 FTFDKIYSNRLQMD
-29 NNCASDGVFL
+29 NSCTSDGIFL

-48 LPASQYII
+48 LPATQYLV
-56 GYLDNNGNMYDD
+56 GYLDNKIMYDD
-68 PTDRSDSHIIL
+68 PSDRSDSHIIL
-79 CEKGKMVKISK
+79 CENGKLVKVKRSNQ
-90 SSYWYL
+90 WYL
-96 YTGDIKSDGSPY
+96 YVGNVTASGTKE
-108 WRYLTRITND
+108 WKYLTRITND

-125 NKNYQ
+125 NLNYQ

-155 YIQIAELNTVVPN
+155 YVQIAELNTVVPN

-181 AVDNASIVYQPGKYY
+181 AVDDSNIVYQPGKYY

-226 PAITADQSSTN
+226 PAITTDQSSTN

-263 FSKTKHSYDNTTEN
+263 FSKTKHFRDDKTEN
-277 SINYKLSQSGY
+277 TINYKLSQSGY
-288 KFYYN
+288 RFYYN

-321 NAVCETY
+321 NAVCDTY
-328 DLLYGQNRN
+328 DLLYGQNRD
-337 DSTTNFDKTNVKGAL
+337 DSATNFDRTNIKGAL
-352 NTLNKKMNLGKLET
+352 NTLNRKMSLDKLDT
-366 NKLIYFSTETDN
+366 NKLIYFSTETDS
-378 DINDNYMKSAIIQG
+378 DIDDNYMKSATIEG
-392 DNLISIDADI
+392 DNLIFVDADI
-402 EKNGGA
+402 EKNSGV
-408 IKITHN
+408 IKVTHN
-414 NLDVSKASKSY
+414 NLDVNKASKTY
-425 GKDVDFSTFGS
+425 GKDVDFGTFGS
-436 SITLPKLFADRA
+436 SIKLPKLSTDRA
-448 GHVVKEETFSV
+448 GHIVKEETFSI

-464 SYENTK
+464 SYTNTK
-470 EGNVLTSLS
+470 EGNVFTSLS
-479 FIDTTGAL
+479 FTDTTGAL

-496 LTLGTGYITN
+496 LALGEGYTIN
-506 DKLNTITKDTTL
+506 NKLNTITKDTTL
-518 NDSINR
+518 NDSINK
-524 LIDNS
+524 LINNS

-534 TLLGQTNN
+534 TLLGQSNN
-542 SFGKDTVPTLYGLR
+542 SFGKDTIPTLYGLR
-556 QGINSDRDNIS
+556 QGINADRDSIG
-567 NLSDKIDILNGAVST
+567 NLSDKIDVLNGTVST

-593 IDKLDKTDN
+593 IDKLDKADN

-672 ASGKLNESAVRG
+672 ASGKLNESAVRD

-692 NNGAKTIAE
+692 DNGAKTVAG
-701 MFDLIVELQNKNT
+701 MFDLIVALQNKNVE
-714 QLNTTIKALQDKDA
+714 LNKTIKALQDKD
-728 ESDTTIKALQDKDIE
+728 TE
-743 LNNLIAGL
+743 LNNLITGL

>member
-15 FAFDRIYNNRLQMD
+15 FTFDKIYSNRLQMD
-29 NNCASDGVFL
+29 NSCTSDGIFL

-48 LPASQYII
+48 LPATQYLV
-56 GYLDNNGNMYDD
+56 GYLDNKIMYDD
-68 PTDRSDSHIIL
+68 PSDRSDSHIIL
-79 CEKGKMVKISK
+79 CENGKLVKVKRSNQ
-90 SSYWYL
+90 WYL
-96 YTGDIKSDGSPY
+96 YVGNVTASGTKE
-108 WRYLTRITND
+108 WKYLTRITND

-125 NKNYQ
+125 NLNYQ

-155 YIQIAELNTVVPN
+155 YVQIAELNTVVPN

-181 AVDNASIVYQPGKYY
+181 AVDDSNIIYQPGKYY

-226 PAITADQSSTN
+226 PAITTDQSSTN

-263 FSKTKHSYDNTTEN
+263 FSKTKRSYDNTTKN

-288 KFYYN
+288 RFYYN

-321 NAVCETY
+321 NAVCDTY

-337 DSTTNFDKTNVKGAL
+337 DSATNFDKTNIKGAL
-352 NTLNKKMNLGKLET
+352 NTLNRKMSLDKLDT

-378 DINDNYMKSAIIQG
+378 DINDNYMKSAIIEG
-392 DNLISIDADI
+392 DNLISINADI

-414 NLDVSKASKSY
+414 NLDVNKASKSY
-425 GKDVDFSTFGS
+425 GKDVDFNTFGS
-436 SITLPKLFADRA
+436 SITLPKLFTDKA
-448 GHVVKEETFSV
+448 GHVVKEETFSI

-506 DKLNTITKDTTL
+506 NKLNTITKDTTL
-518 NDSINR
+518 NDSISK

-534 TLLGQTNN
+534 TLLGQSNN
-542 SFGKDTVPTLYGLR
+542 SFGKDTIPTLYGLR
-556 QGINSDRDNIS
+556 QGINADRDSIS
-567 NLSDKIDILNGAVST
+567 NLSDKIDVLNGTVST

-625 LQENDLP
+625 LQESDLP
-632 ITFDGTYSSSNKV
+632 ITFDGTYSNSNKV

-692 NNGAKTIAE
+692 DNGAKTVAG
-701 MFDLIVELQNKNT
+701 MFDLIVALQNKNAE
-714 QLNTTIKALQDKDA
+714 LNKTIKALQDKD
-728 ESDTTIKALQDKDIE
+728 TE
-743 LNNLIAGL
+743 LNDLITGL
-751 RTDVDALKNN
+751 RTDVDALKKKINAN
-761 SNNTDTPSET
+761 TPSET

>member
-15 FAFDRIYNNRLQMD
+15 FTFDKIYSNRLQMD
-29 NNCASDGVFL
+29 NSCTSDGIFL
-39 GRYVLVEYG
+39 GRYVLIEYG
-48 LPASQYII
+48 LPATQYLV
-56 GYLDNNGNMYDD
+56 GYLDNKIMYDD
-68 PTDRSDSHIIL
+68 PSDRSDSHIIL
-79 CEKGKMVKISK
+79 CENGKLVKVKRSNQ
-90 SSYWYL
+90 WYL
-96 YTGDIKSDGSPY
+96 YVGNVTASGTKE
-108 WRYLTRITND
+108 WKYLTRITND

-125 NKNYQ
+125 NLNYQ

-155 YIQIAELNTVVPN
+155 YVQIAELNTVVPN

-181 AVDNASIVYQPGKYY
+181 AVDDSNIVYQPGKYY

-226 PAITADQSSTN
+226 PAITTDQSSTN

-263 FSKTKHSYDNTTEN
+263 FSKTKHFRDDKTEN
-277 SINYKLSQSGY
+277 TINYKLSQSGY
-288 KFYYN
+288 RFYYN

-309 RKSLVVKLPALG
+309 RKSLAIKLPALG
-321 NAVCETY
+321 NAVCDTY

-337 DSTTNFDKTNVKGAL
+337 DSVTNFDKTNIKGAL
-352 NTLNKKMNLGKLET
+352 NTLNRKMSLDKLDT
-366 NKLIYFSTETDN
+366 NKLIYFSTEIDN
-378 DINDNYMKSAIIQG
+378 DINDNYMKSATIEG
-392 DNLISIDADI
+392 DNLISVDADI
-402 EKNGGA
+402 EKNSGV
-408 IKITHN
+408 IKVTHN
-414 NLDVSKASKSY
+414 NLDVNKASKSY
-425 GKDVDFSTFGS
+425 GKDVDFGTFGS
-436 SITLPKLFADRA
+436 SIKLPKLSTDRA
-448 GHVVKEETFSV
+448 GHIVKEETFSV

-464 SYENTK
+464 SYINTK
-470 EGNVLTSLS
+470 EGNVFTSLS
-479 FIDTTGAL
+479 FTDTTGAL

-496 LTLGTGYITN
+496 LALGEGYAIN

-518 NDSINR
+518 NNSISK

-534 TLLGQTNN
+534 TLLGQSNN
-542 SFGKDTVPTLYGLR
+542 SFGKDTIPTLYGLR
-556 QGINSDRDNIS
+556 QGINADRDSIG
-567 NLSDKIDILNGAVST
+567 NLSDKIDVLNGTVST

-593 IDKLDKTDN
+593 IDKLDKADN

-645 ATMSSLNTLKTNL
+645 ATMSSLNTLKINL

-672 ASGKLNESAVRG
+672 ASGKLNESAVRD

-692 NNGAKTIAE
+692 DNGAKTVAG
-701 MFDLIVELQNKNT
+701 MFDLIVALQNKNVE
-714 QLNTTIKALQDKDA
+714 LNKTIKALQDKD
-728 ESDTTIKALQDKDIE
+728 TE
-743 LNNLIAGL
+743 LNNLITGL

>member
-15 FAFDRIYNNRLQMD
+15 FTFDKIYSNRLQMD
-29 NNCASDGVFL
+29 NSCTSDGIFL

-48 LPASQYII
+48 LPATQYLV
-56 GYLDNNGNMYDD
+56 GYLDNKIMYDD
-68 PTDRSDSHIIL
+68 PSDRSDSHIIL
-79 CEKGKMVKISK
+79 CENGKLVKVKRSNQ
-90 SSYWYL
+90 WYL
-96 YTGDIKSDGSPY
+96 YVGNVTASGTKE
-108 WRYLTRITND
+108 WKYLTRITND

-125 NKNYQ
+125 NLNYQ

-155 YIQIAELNTVVPN
+155 YVQIAELNTVVPN

-181 AVDNASIVYQPGKYY
+181 AVDDASIVYQPGKYY
-196 YYDETDSHYKLDNND
+196 YYDETDSHYKLDNSD
-211 TKTEGRVYYLESELG
+211 TKTEGRIYYLESELG
-226 PAITADQSSTN
+226 PAITTDQSSTN

-263 FSKTKHSYDNTTEN
+263 FNKAKRSYDNTTEN
-277 SINYKLSQSGY
+277 TINYKLSQSGY
-288 KFYYN
+288 RFYYN

-321 NAVCETY
+321 NAVCDTY

-337 DSTTNFDKTNVKGAL
+337 DSATNFDKTNIKGAL
-352 NTLNKKMNLGKLET
+352 NTLNRKMSLDKLDT

-378 DINDNYMKSAIIQG
+378 DINDNYMKSATIEG
-392 DNLISIDADI
+392 DNLISVDANI
-402 EKNGGA
+402 EKNSGV

-425 GKDVDFSTFGS
+425 GKDIDFGTFGS
-436 SITLPKLFADRA
+436 SITLPKLFTDRA
-448 GHVVKEETFSV
+448 GHIVKEETFSV

-464 SYENTK
+464 SYINTK
-470 EGNVLTSLS
+470 EGNVFTSLN
-479 FIDTTGAL
+479 FTDTTGAL

-496 LTLGTGYITN
+496 LTLGTGYTIN
-506 DKLNTITKDTTL
+506 NKLNAITKDTTL
-518 NDSINR
+518 NDSISK

-534 TLLGQTNN
+534 TLLGQSNN
-542 SFGKDTVPTLYGLR
+542 SFGKDTIPTLYGLR
-556 QGINSDRDNIS
+556 QGINSDRDSIS

-593 IDKLDKTDN
+593 IDKLDKADN

-615 DGLITVSRSA
+615 NGLIIVSRSA
-625 LQENDLP
+625 LQESDLP

-672 ASGKLNESAVRG
+672 ASSKLNESAVRG

-692 NNGAKTIAE
+692 DNGAKTVAG
-701 MFDLIVELQNKNT
+701 MFDLIVVLQNKNME
-714 QLNTTIKALQDKDA
+714 LSK
-728 ESDTTIKALQDKDIE
+728 TIKALQDKDIE
-743 LNNLIAGL
+743 LNDLITGL
-751 RTDVDALKNN
+751 RTDVDALKKN

>member
-15 FAFDRIYNNRLQMD
+15 FTFDKIYSNRLQMD
-29 NNCASDGVFL
+29 NSCTSDGIFL

-48 LPASQYII
+48 LPATQYLV
-56 GYLDNNGNMYDD
+56 GYLDNKIMYDD
-68 PTDRSDSHIIL
+68 PSDRSDSHIIL
-79 CEKGKMVKISK
+79 CENGKLVKVKRSNQ
-90 SSYWYL
+90 WYL
-96 YTGDIKSDGSPY
+96 YVGNVAASGTKE
-108 WRYLTRITND
+108 WKYLTRITND

-125 NKNYQ
+125 NLNYQ

-155 YIQIAELNTVVPN
+155 YVQIAELNTVVPN

-181 AVDNASIVYQPGKYY
+181 AVDDNSIVYQPGKYY

-211 TKTEGRVYYLESELG
+211 IKTEGRVYYLESELG
-226 PAITADQSSTN
+226 PAITTDQSSTN

-263 FSKTKHSYDNTTEN
+263 FSKTKHFRDDKTEN
-277 SINYKLSQSGY
+277 TINYKLSQSGY
-288 KFYYN
+288 RFYYN

-321 NAVCETY
+321 NAVCDIY

-337 DSTTNFDKTNVKGAL
+337 DSATNFDKTNIKGAL
-352 NTLNKKMNLGKLET
+352 NTLNRKMSLDKLDT

-378 DINDNYMKSAIIQG
+378 DINDNYMKSATIEG
-392 DNLISIDADI
+392 DNLISVDANI
-402 EKNGGA
+402 EKNSGA

-425 GKDVDFSTFGS
+425 GKDVDFGTFGS
-436 SITLPKLFADRA
+436 SITLPKLFTDRA
-448 GHVVKEETFSV
+448 GHIVKEETFSV

-464 SYENTK
+464 SYTNTK
-470 EGNVLTSLS
+470 EGNVFTSLS
-479 FIDTTGAL
+479 FTDTTGAL

-496 LTLGTGYITN
+496 LALGEGYTIN
-506 DKLNTITKDTTL
+506 NKLNTITKDTTL
-518 NDSINR
+518 NDSISK

-534 TLLGQTNN
+534 TLLGQSNN
-542 SFGKDTVPTLYGLR
+542 SFGKDTIPTLYGLR
-556 QGINSDRDNIS
+556 QGINADRDSIS
-567 NLSDKIDILNGAVST
+567 NLSDKIDVLNGTVST

-593 IDKLDKTDN
+593 IDKLDKADN

-645 ATMSSLNTLKTNL
+645 ATMSSLNTLKNNL

-667 DINTL
+667 DVNTL
-672 ASGKLNESAVRG
+672 ASSKLNESAVRG

-692 NNGAKTIAE
+692 DNGAKTVAG
-701 MFDLIVELQNKNT
+701 MFDLIVALQNKNAE
-714 QLNTTIKALQDKDA
+714 LNKTIKALQDKD
-728 ESDTTIKALQDKDIE
+728 TE
-743 LNNLIAGL
+743 LNDLITGL
-751 RTDVDALKNN
+751 RTDVDALKKN
-761 SNNTDTPSET
+761 SNNADTPSET

>member
-15 FAFDRIYNNRLQMD
+15 FTFDKIYSNRLQMD
-29 NNCASDGVFL
+29 NSCTSDGIFL

-48 LPASQYII
+48 LPATQYLV
-56 GYLDNNGNMYDD
+56 GYLDNKIMYDD
-68 PTDRSDSHIIL
+68 PSDRSDSHIIL
-79 CEKGKMVKISK
+79 CENGKLVKVKRSNQ
-90 SSYWYL
+90 WYL
-96 YTGDIKSDGSPY
+96 YVGNVTASGTKE
-108 WRYLTRITND
+108 WKYLTRITND

-125 NKNYQ
+125 NLNYQ

-155 YIQIAELNTVVPN
+155 YVQIAELNTVVPN

-181 AVDNASIVYQPGKYY
+181 AVDDASVIYQPGKYY
-196 YYDETDSHYKLDNND
+196 YYDETDSHYKLDNSD
-211 TKTEGRVYYLESELG
+211 TKTEGRIYYLESELG
-226 PAITADQSSTN
+226 PAITTDQSSTN

-263 FSKTKHSYDNTTEN
+263 FNKTKRSYDNTTEN
-277 SINYKLSQSGY
+277 TINYKLSQSGY
-288 KFYYN
+288 RFYYN

-321 NAVCETY
+321 NAVCDTY

-337 DSTTNFDKTNVKGAL
+337 DSTTNFDKTNIKGAL
-352 NTLNKKMNLGKLET
+352 NTLNRKMSLDKLDT

-378 DINDNYMKSAIIQG
+378 DINDNYMKSATIEG
-392 DNLISIDADI
+392 DNLISVDANI
-402 EKNGGA
+402 EKNSGV

-425 GKDVDFSTFGS
+425 GKDVDFGTFGS
-436 SITLPKLFADRA
+436 SITLPKLFTDRA
-448 GHVVKEETFSV
+448 GHIVKEETFSV

-464 SYENTK
+464 SYTNTK
-470 EGNVLTSLS
+470 EGNVFTSLS
-479 FIDTTGAL
+479 FTDTTGTL

-496 LTLGTGYITN
+496 LALGEGYTIN
-506 DKLNTITKDTTL
+506 NKLNTITKDTTL
-518 NDSINR
+518 NDSINK

-542 SFGKDTVPTLYGLR
+542 SFGKDTIPTLYGLR
-556 QGINSDRDNIS
+556 QGINADRDNIS
-567 NLSDKIDILNGAVST
+567 NLSSKIDVLNGTVST

-625 LQENDLP
+625 LQESDLP
-632 ITFDGTYSSSNKV
+632 ITFDGTYSNSNKV

-692 NNGAKTIAE
+692 DNGAKTVAG
-701 MFDLIVELQNKNT
+701 MFDLIVVLQNKNAE
-714 QLNTTIKALQDKDA
+714 LSKTIKALQDKD
-728 ESDTTIKALQDKDIE
+728 TE
-743 LNNLIAGL
+743 LNNLITGL
-751 RTDVDALKNN
+751 RTDVDALKKN

>member
-15 FAFDRIYNNRLQMD
+15 FTFDKIYSNRLQMD
-29 NNCASDGVFL
+29 NSCTSDGIFL

-48 LPASQYII
+48 LPATQYLV
-56 GYLDNNGNMYDD
+56 GYLDNKIMYDD
-68 PTDRSDSHIIL
+68 PSDRSDSHIIL
-79 CEKGKMVKISK
+79 CENGKLVKVKRSNQ
-90 SSYWYL
+90 WYL
-96 YTGDIKSDGSPY
+96 YVGNVTASGTKE
-108 WRYLTRITND
+108 WKYLTRITND

-125 NKNYQ
+125 NLNYQ

-155 YIQIAELNTVVPN
+155 YVQIAELNTVVPN

-181 AVDNASIVYQPGKYY
+181 AVDDASVVYQPGKYY
-196 YYDETDSHYKLDNND
+196 YYDEVDSHYKLDNND

-263 FSKTKHSYDNTTEN
+263 FSKTKRSYDNTTEN

-288 KFYYN
+288 RFYYN

-299 VGEPIEDGYD
+299 VGEPIDDGYD

-321 NAVCETY
+321 NAVCDTY
-328 DLLYGQNRN
+328 DLLYGQNRD
-337 DSTTNFDKTNVKGAL
+337 DSTTNFDKTNIKGAL
-352 NTLNKKMNLGKLET
+352 NTLNRKMSLDKLDT

-378 DINDNYMKSAIIQG
+378 DINDNYMKSATIEG
-392 DNLISIDADI
+392 DNLISVDADI
-402 EKNGGA
+402 EKNSGV
-408 IKITHN
+408 IKVTHN
-414 NLDVSKASKSY
+414 NLDVNKASKTY
-425 GKDVDFSTFGS
+425 GKDVDFGTFGS
-436 SITLPKLFADRA
+436 SIKLPKLSTDRA
-448 GHVVKEETFSV
+448 GHIVKEETFSI

-464 SYENTK
+464 SYTNTK
-470 EGNVLTSLS
+470 EGNVFTSLS
-479 FIDTTGAL
+479 FTDTTGAL
-487 SSEKSYLGT
+487 RSEKSYLGT
-496 LTLGTGYITN
+496 LALGEGYTIN
-506 DKLNTITKDTTL
+506 NKLNTITKDTTL
-518 NDSINR
+518 NDSINK

-534 TLLGQTNN
+534 TLLGQSNN

-556 QGINSDRDNIS
+556 QGINTDRNSIS
-567 NLSDKIDILNGAVST
+567 NLSSKIDILNGAVST

-645 ATMSSLNTLKTNL
+645 ATMSSLNTLKTSL

-672 ASGKLNESAVRG
+672 ASSKLNESAVRG

-692 NNGAKTIAE
+692 DNGAKTVAG
-701 MFDLIVELQNKNT
+701 MFDLIVALQNKNVE
-714 QLNTTIKALQDKDA
+714 LEKTIKALQDKD
-728 ESDTTIKALQDKDIE
+728 TE
-743 LNNLIAGL
+743 LNNLITGL

-761 SNNTDTPSET
+761 SNNANTPSET

>member
-15 FAFDRIYNNRLQMD
+15 FTFDRIYNNRLQMD

-68 PTDRSDSHIIL
+68 PADRSDSHIIL
-79 CEKGKMVKISK
+79 CEKGKMVKVNRNR
-90 SSYWYL
+90 YWYL
-96 YTGDIKSDGSPY
+96 YTGDTKSDGSPY

-181 AVDNASIVYQPGKYY
+181 AVDNANIVYQPGKYY
-196 YYDETDSHYKLDNND
+196 YYDENDSHYKLDNNA
-211 TKTEGRVYYLESELG
+211 TKTEGRIYYLESELG

-263 FSKTKHSYDNTTEN
+263 FSKTKRSYDGNTEN

-352 NTLNKKMNLGKLET
+352 NTLNKKMNLEKLET

-378 DINDNYMKSAIIQG
+378 DINDNYMKSATIQG

-402 EKNGGA
+402 EKNDGA

-414 NLDVSKASKSY
+414 NLDINKASKSY
-425 GKDVDFSTFGS
+425 GKNVDFNTFGS
-436 SITLPKLFADRA
+436 SITLPKLFTDRA
-448 GHVVKEETFSV
+448 GHIVKEETFSV

-496 LTLGTGYITN
+496 LALGKGYIIN
-506 DKLNTITKDTTL
+506 NKLNTITKDTTL
-518 NDSINR
+518 NDSISK

-542 SFGKDTVPTLYGLR
+542 SFGKDTIPTLYGLR
-556 QGINSDRDNIS
+556 QGINSDRDSIS
-567 NLSDKIDILNGAVST
+567 DLSSKIDTLNGAESI

-615 DGLITVSRSA
+615 DGLITVSRSP
-625 LQENDLP
+625 LQESDLP
-632 ITFDGTYSSSNKV
+632 ITFDGTYSNSNKV

-692 NNGAKTIAE
+692 DNGAKTVVG
-701 MFDLIVELQNKNT
+701 MFDLIVVLQNKSVE
-714 QLNTTIKALQDKDA
+714 LEKTIKALQDKD
-728 ESDTTIKALQDKDIE
+728 TE
-743 LNNLIAGL
+743 LNNLITGL
-751 RTDVDALKNN
+751 RTDIDALKNN
-761 SNNTDTPSET
+761 SSNTDTPSET

>member
-15 FAFDRIYNNRLQMD
+15 FTFDKIYSNRLQMD
-29 NNCASDGVFL
+29 NSCTSDGIFL

-48 LPASQYII
+48 LPATQYLV
-56 GYLDNNGNMYDD
+56 GYLDNKIMYDD
-68 PTDRSDSHIIL
+68 PSDRSDSHIIL
-79 CEKGKMVKISK
+79 CENGKLVKVKRSNQ
-90 SSYWYL
+90 WYL
-96 YTGDIKSDGSPY
+96 YVGNVTASGTKE
-108 WRYLTRITND
+108 WKYLTRITND

-125 NKNYQ
+125 NLNYQ

-155 YIQIAELNTVVPN
+155 YVQIAELNTVVPN

-181 AVDNASIVYQPGKYY
+181 AVDDASVVYQPGKYY
-196 YYDETDSHYKLDNND
+196 YYDEVDSHYKLDNND

-263 FSKTKHSYDNTTEN
+263 FSKTKRSYDNTTEN

-288 KFYYN
+288 RFYYN

-321 NAVCETY
+321 NAVCDTY
-328 DLLYGQNRN
+328 DLLYGQNRD
-337 DSTTNFDKTNVKGAL
+337 DSTTNFDKTNIKGAL
-352 NTLNKKMNLGKLET
+352 NTLNRKMSLDKLDT
-366 NKLIYFSTETDN
+366 NKLIYFSTEIDN
-378 DINDNYMKSAIIQG
+378 NINDNYMKSATIEG
-392 DNLISIDADI
+392 DNLISIDANI
-402 EKNGGA
+402 EKNSGV
-408 IKITHN
+408 IKVTHN
-414 NLDVSKASKSY
+414 NLDVNKASKSY
-425 GKDVDFSTFGS
+425 GKDVDFGTFGS
-436 SITLPKLFADRA
+436 SIKLPKLFTDRA
-448 GHVVKEETFSV
+448 GHIVKEEAFSI

-464 SYENTK
+464 SYTNTK
-470 EGNVLTSLS
+470 EGNVFTSLS
-479 FIDTTGAL
+479 FTDTTGAL

-496 LTLGTGYITN
+496 LALGEGYTIN
-506 DKLNTITKDTTL
+506 NKLNTITKDTTL
-518 NDSINR
+518 NDSISK

-534 TLLGQTNN
+534 ILLGQSNN

-556 QGINSDRDNIS
+556 QGINTDRDNIS
-567 NLSDKIDILNGAVST
+567 NLSNKIDVLNGTVST

-593 IDKLDKTDN
+593 IDKLDKADN

-645 ATMSSLNTLKTNL
+645 ATMSSLNTLKASL

-667 DINTL
+667 DVNTL
-672 ASGKLNESAVRG
+672 ASGKLNESAVRD

-692 NNGAKTIAE
+692 NNGAKTVAE
-701 MFDLIVELQNKNT
+701 MFDLIVALQNKNME
-714 QLNTTIKALQDKDA
+714 LDK
-728 ESDTTIKALQDKDIE
+728 TIKALQDKDIE
-743 LNNLIAGL
+743 LNNLITGL

-761 SNNTDTPSET
+761 SNNANTPSET

>member
-15 FAFDRIYNNRLQMD
+15 FTFDRIYNNRLQMD

-68 PTDRSDSHIIL
+68 PADRSDSHIIL
-79 CEKGKMVKISK
+79 CEKGKMVKVNRNR
-90 SSYWYL
+90 YWYL
-96 YTGDIKSDGSPY
+96 YTGDTKSDGSPY

-142 TVWIKQYINNQET
+142 TVWIKQYVNNQET

-181 AVDNASIVYQPGKYY
+181 AVDNANIVYQPGKYY
-196 YYDETDSHYKLDNND
+196 YYDETDSHYKLDNNA
-211 TKTEGRVYYLESELG
+211 TKTEGRIYYLESELG
-226 PAITADQSSTN
+226 PAITADQTSTN

-263 FSKTKHSYDNTTEN
+263 FSKTKRSYDGNTEN

-352 NTLNKKMNLGKLET
+352 NTLNKKMNLEKLKT

-378 DINDNYMKSAIIQG
+378 DINDNYMKSATIQG

-402 EKNGGA
+402 EKNDGA

-414 NLDVSKASKSY
+414 NLDVNKASKSY
-425 GKDVDFSTFGS
+425 GKNVDFNTFGS
-436 SITLPKLFADRA
+436 SITLPKLFTDRA
-448 GHVVKEETFSV
+448 GHIVKEETFSV

-470 EGNVLTSLS
+470 EGNVLTSLN

-506 DKLNTITKDTTL
+506 NKLNTITKDTTL
-518 NDSINR
+518 NDSISK

-542 SFGKDTVPTLYGLR
+542 SFGKDVVPTLYGLR
-556 QGINSDRDNIS
+556 QGINSDRDSIS
-567 NLSDKIDILNGAVST
+567 NLSDKIDILNGTVST

-615 DGLITVSRSA
+615 DGLITVSRSP
-625 LQENDLP
+625 LQESDLP
-632 ITFDGTYSSSNKV
+632 ITFDGTYSNSNKV

-667 DINTL
+667 DVNTL
-672 ASGKLNESAVRG
+672 ASSKLNENAVRG

-692 NNGAKTIAE
+692 NNGAKTITG

-714 QLNTTIKALQDKDA
+714 QLNTTIKALQDKD
-728 ESDTTIKALQDKDIE
+728 TE
-743 LNNLIAGL
+743 LNKLITEL
-751 RTDVDALKNN
+751 RTDVDELKKKINAN
-761 SNNTDTPSET
+761 TPSET

>member
-1 MGFYGNITNTSKTT
+1 MGFYGNISNTSKTT
-15 FAFDRIYNNRLQMD
+15 FTFDRIYNNRLQMD

-79 CEKGKMVKISK
+79 CEKGKMVKVNRNR
-90 SSYWYL
+90 YWYL
-96 YTGDIKSDGSPY
+96 YTGDTKSDGSPY

-142 TVWIKQYINNQET
+142 TVWIKQYVNNQET

-181 AVDNASIVYQPGKYY
+181 AVDNTNIVYQPGKYY

-263 FSKTKHSYDNTTEN
+263 FSKTKRSYDGITDN

-288 KFYYN
+288 RFYYN

-309 RKSLVVKLPALG
+309 RKSLIVKLPALG
-321 NAVCETY
+321 NAACETY

-337 DSTTNFDKTNVKGAL
+337 DSITNFDKTNVKGAL
-352 NTLNKKMNLGKLET
+352 NTLNKKMNLGKLQT
-366 NKLIYFSTETDN
+366 NKLIYFSTETDT
-378 DINDNYMKSAIIQG
+378 DINDNYMKSATIQG

-402 EKNGGA
+402 EKNSGA
-408 IKITHN
+408 IKIIHN
-414 NLDVSKASKSY
+414 NLDASKASKSY
-425 GKDVDFSTFGS
+425 GKDIDFSTFGS
-436 SITLPKLFADRA
+436 SITLPKLFTDRA

-496 LTLGTGYITN
+496 LTLGNGYTTN

-518 NDSINR
+518 NDSISK

-556 QGINSDRDNIS
+556 QGINSDRDSIS
-567 NLSDKIDILNGAVST
+567 NLSDKIDILNGAVSI

-593 IDKLDKTDN
+593 IDKLDKADN

-625 LQENDLP
+625 LQESDLP
-632 ITFDGTYSSSNKV
+632 ITFDGTYSSSNKI
-645 ATMSSLNTLKTNL
+645 ATMSSLTTLKTSL
-658 LGGYTGTLA
+658 LGDYTGTLA

-672 ASGKLNESAVRG
+672 ASSKLNESAVRS

-714 QLNTTIKALQDKDA
+714 QLNTTIKALQDKD
-728 ESDTTIKALQDKDIE
+728 IE

-751 RTDVDALKNN
+751 RTDVDALKNG

>member
-15 FAFDRIYNNRLQMD
+15 FTFDKIYNNRLQMD
-29 NNCASDGVFL
+29 NSCASDGVFL

-48 LPASQYII
+48 LPATQYII
-56 GYLDNNGNMYDD
+56 GYFDRSSGIMYDD

-79 CEKGKMVKISK
+79 WEKGKLVKVSRGN
-90 SSYWYL
+90 YWYL
-96 YTGDIKSDGSPY
+96 YVGESTSGSQY
-108 WRYLTRITND
+108 WKQLTIITND
-118 RVDDEQY
+118 RIDDEQY
-125 NKNYQ
+125 DTNYK

-155 YIQIAELNTVVPN
+155 YVQIAELNTVVPN

-175 PQDPYV
+175 PQDSYV
-181 AVDNASIVYQPGKYY
+181 AVDDASVVYQPGKYY
-196 YYDETDSHYKLDNND
+196 YYDEVDSHYKLDNND

-263 FSKTKHSYDNTTEN
+263 FSKTKRSYDNTTEN

-288 KFYYN
+288 RFYYN

-299 VGEPIEDGYD
+299 VGEPIDDGYD

-321 NAVCETY
+321 NAVCDTY

-337 DSTTNFDKTNVKGAL
+337 DSTTNFDKTNIKGAL
-352 NTLNKKMNLGKLET
+352 NTLNRKMSLDKLDT
-366 NKLIYFSTETDN
+366 NKLIYFSTEIDN
-378 DINDNYMKSAIIQG
+378 NINDNYMKSATIEG
-392 DNLISIDADI
+392 DNLISVDADI
-402 EKNGGA
+402 EKNSGV
-408 IKITHN
+408 IKVTHN
-414 NLDVSKASKSY
+414 NLDVNKASKSY
-425 GKDVDFSTFGS
+425 GKDVDFGAFGS
-436 SITLPKLFADRA
+436 SIVLPKLFTDRA
-448 GHVVKEETFSV
+448 GHIVKEETFSV

-496 LTLGTGYITN
+496 LTLGTGYTTN

-534 TLLGQTNN
+534 TLLGQSNN

-556 QGINSDRDNIS
+556 QGINTDRDSIS
-567 NLSDKIDILNGAVST
+567 NLSSKIDILNGAVST

-593 IDKLDKTDN
+593 IDKLDKVDN

-645 ATMSSLNTLKTNL
+645 ATMSSLATLKTDL

-684 LTYNATSG
+684 LTYNAASG
-692 NNGAKTIAE
+692 NNGAKTIVGI
-701 MFDLIVELQNKNT
+701 FDLIVELQNKNT

-728 ESDTTIKALQDKDIE
+728 KSDTTIKALQNKDIE
-743 LNNLIAGL
+743 LNNLIIGL

>member
-15 FAFDRIYNNRLQMD
+15 FTFDKIYSNRLQMD
-29 NNCASDGVFL
+29 NSCTSDGIFL

-48 LPASQYII
+48 LPATQYLV
-56 GYLDNNGNMYDD
+56 GYLDNKIMYDD
-68 PTDRSDSHIIL
+68 PSDRSDSHIIL
-79 CEKGKMVKISK
+79 CENGKLVKVKRSNQ
-90 SSYWYL
+90 WYL
-96 YTGDIKSDGSPY
+96 YVGNVTASGTKE
-108 WRYLTRITND
+108 WKYLTRITND

-125 NKNYQ
+125 NLNYQ

-155 YIQIAELNTVVPN
+155 YVQIAELNTVVPN

-181 AVDNASIVYQPGKYY
+181 AVDDASVVYQPGKYY
-196 YYDETDSHYKLDNND
+196 YYDETDSHYKLDNSD

-226 PAITADQSSTN
+226 PAITTDQSSTN

-243 VPTNFQLDLD
+243 IPTNFQLDLD

-263 FSKTKHSYDNTTEN
+263 FSKTKHFRDDKTEN
-277 SINYKLSQSGY
+277 TINYKLSQSGY
-288 KFYYN
+288 RFYYN

-321 NAVCETY
+321 NAVCDTY
-328 DLLYGQNRN
+328 DLLYGQNRD
-337 DSTTNFDKTNVKGAL
+337 DSATNFDKTNIKGAL
-352 NTLNKKMNLGKLET
+352 NTLNRKMSLDKLDT
-366 NKLIYFSTETDN
+366 NKLIYFSTEIDN
-378 DINDNYMKSAIIQG
+378 DINDNYMKSATIEG
-392 DNLISIDADI
+392 DNLISVDANI
-402 EKNGGA
+402 EKNSGV

-425 GKDVDFSTFGS
+425 GKDIDFGTFGS
-436 SITLPKLFADRA
+436 SITLPKLFTDRA
-448 GHVVKEETFSV
+448 GHIVKEETFSV

-464 SYENTK
+464 SYINTK
-470 EGNVLTSLS
+470 EGNVFTSLN
-479 FIDTTGAL
+479 FTDTTGAL

-506 DKLNTITKDTTL
+506 NKLNTITKDTTL
-518 NDSINR
+518 NDSITK

-556 QGINSDRDNIS
+556 QGINSDRDSIS
-567 NLSDKIDILNGAVST
+567 NLSDKIDILNGAIST

-593 IDKLDKTDN
+593 IDKLDKADN

-615 DGLITVSRSA
+615 DGLIIVSRSA
-625 LQENDLP
+625 LQESDLP

-672 ASGKLNESAVRG
+672 ASSKLNESAVRG

-692 NNGAKTIAE
+692 DNGAKTVAG
-701 MFDLIVELQNKNT
+701 MFDLIVVLQNKNME
-714 QLNTTIKALQDKDA
+714 LSKTIK
-728 ESDTTIKALQDKDIE
+728 TLQDKDIE
-743 LNNLIAGL
+743 LNDLITGL
-751 RTDVDALKNN
+751 RTDVDALKKN

>member
-15 FAFDRIYNNRLQMD
+15 FTFDKIYSNRLQMD
-29 NNCASDGVFL
+29 NSCTSDGIFL

-48 LPASQYII
+48 LPATQYLV
-56 GYLDNNGNMYDD
+56 GYLDNKIMYDD
-68 PTDRSDSHIIL
+68 PSDRSDSHIIL
-79 CEKGKMVKISK
+79 CENGKLVKVKRSNQ
-90 SSYWYL
+90 WYL
-96 YTGDIKSDGSPY
+96 YVGNVTASGTKE
-108 WRYLTRITND
+108 WKYLTRITND

-125 NKNYQ
+125 NLNYQ

-155 YIQIAELNTVVPN
+155 YVQIAELNTVVPN

-196 YYDETDSHYKLDNND
+196 YYDETDSYYKLDNND

-226 PAITADQSSTN
+226 PAITTDQSSTN

-263 FSKTKHSYDNTTEN
+263 FSKTKRSYDNTTKN

-288 KFYYN
+288 RFYYN

-321 NAVCETY
+321 NAVCDTY
-328 DLLYGQNRN
+328 DLLYGQNRD
-337 DSTTNFDKTNVKGAL
+337 DSTTNFDKTNIKGAL
-352 NTLNKKMNLGKLET
+352 NTLNRKMSLDKLDT
-366 NKLIYFSTETDN
+366 NKLIYFSTEIDN
-378 DINDNYMKSAIIQG
+378 DINDNYMKSATIEG
-392 DNLISIDADI
+392 DNLISVDADI
-402 EKNGGA
+402 EKNSGV
-408 IKITHN
+408 IKVTHN
-414 NLDVSKASKSY
+414 NLDVNKASKTY
-425 GKDVDFSTFGS
+425 GKDVDFGTFGS
-436 SITLPKLFADRA
+436 SIKLPKLSTDRA
-448 GHVVKEETFSV
+448 GHIVKEETFSI

-464 SYENTK
+464 SYTNTK
-470 EGNVLTSLS
+470 EGNVFTSLS

-496 LTLGTGYITN
+496 LALGEGYTIN
-506 DKLNTITKDTTL
+506 NKLNTITKDTTL
-518 NDSINR
+518 NDSINK

-534 TLLGQTNN
+534 TLLGQSNN
-542 SFGKDTVPTLYGLR
+542 SFGKDTTPTLYGLR
-556 QGINSDRDNIS
+556 QGINADRDSIS
-567 NLSDKIDILNGAVST
+567 NLSGKIDILNGAVST

-593 IDKLDKTDN
+593 IDKLDKADN

-615 DGLITVSRSA
+615 DGLIIVSRSA
-625 LQENDLP
+625 LQESDLP

-692 NNGAKTIAE
+692 DNGAKTVAG
-701 MFDLIVELQNKNT
+701 MFDLIVVLQNKN
-714 QLNTTIKALQDKDA
+714 A
-728 ESDTTIKALQDKDIE
+728 ELSKTIKALQDKDIE
-743 LNNLIAGL
+743 LNDLITGL

-761 SNNTDTPSET
+761 SNNTNTPSET

>member
-15 FAFDRIYNNRLQMD
+15 FTFDKIYSNRLQMD
-29 NNCASDGVFL
+29 NSCTSDGIFL

-48 LPASQYII
+48 LPATQYLV
-56 GYLDNNGNMYDD
+56 GYLDNKIMYDD
-68 PTDRSDSHIIL
+68 PSDRSDSHIIL
-79 CEKGKMVKISK
+79 CENGKLVKVKRSNQ
-90 SSYWYL
+90 WYL
-96 YTGDIKSDGSPY
+96 YVGNVTASGTKE
-108 WRYLTRITND
+108 WKYLTRITND

-125 NKNYQ
+125 NLNYQ

-155 YIQIAELNTVVPN
+155 YVQIAELNTVVPN

-181 AVDNASIVYQPGKYY
+181 AVDDSNIVYQPGKYY

-263 FSKTKHSYDNTTEN
+263 FSKTKHSYDNKTEN
-277 SINYKLSQSGY
+277 TINYKLSQSGY
-288 KFYYN
+288 RFYYN

-321 NAVCETY
+321 NAVCDTY

-337 DSTTNFDKTNVKGAL
+337 DSVTNFDKTNIKGAL
-352 NTLNKKMNLGKLET
+352 NTLNRKMSLDKLDT
-366 NKLIYFSTETDN
+366 NKLIYFSTEIDN
-378 DINDNYMKSAIIQG
+378 DINDNYMKSATIEG
-392 DNLISIDADI
+392 DNLISVDADI
-402 EKNGGA
+402 EKNSGV
-408 IKITHN
+408 IKVTHN
-414 NLDVSKASKSY
+414 NLDVNKASKTY
-425 GKDVDFSTFGS
+425 GKDVDFGTFGS
-436 SITLPKLFADRA
+436 SIKLPKLSTDRA
-448 GHVVKEETFSV
+448 GHIVKEETFSV

-464 SYENTK
+464 SYTNTK
-470 EGNVLTSLS
+470 EGNVFTSLS

-496 LTLGTGYITN
+496 LALGEGYTIN
-506 DKLNTITKDTTL
+506 NKLNTITKDTTL
-518 NDSINR
+518 NDSINK
-524 LIDNS
+524 LINNS

-534 TLLGQTNN
+534 TLLGQSNN
-542 SFGKDTVPTLYGLR
+542 SFGKDTTPTLYGLR
-556 QGINSDRDNIS
+556 QGINADRDSIS
-567 NLSDKIDILNGAVST
+567 NLSGKIDILNGAVST

-593 IDKLDKTDN
+593 IDKLDKADN

-615 DGLITVSRSA
+615 DGLIIVSRSA
-625 LQENDLP
+625 LQESDLP

-692 NNGAKTIAE
+692 TNGAKTIAE

-714 QLNTTIKALQDKDA
+714 QLN
-728 ESDTTIKALQDKDIE
+728 TTIKALQDKDIE

-771 T
+771 S

>member
-1 MGFYGNITNTSKTT
+1 MGFYGNISNTSKTT
-15 FAFDRIYNNRLQMD
+15 FTFDRIYNNRLQMD

-79 CEKGKMVKISK
+79 CEKGKMVKVNRNR
-90 SSYWYL
+90 YWYL
-96 YTGDIKSDGSPY
+96 YTGDTKSDGSPY

-142 TVWIKQYINNQET
+142 TVWIKQYVNNQET

-181 AVDNASIVYQPGKYY
+181 AVDNANIVYQPGKYY
-196 YYDETDSHYKLDNND
+196 YYDQTDSHYKLDNNV

-263 FSKTKHSYDNTTEN
+263 FSKTKRSYDGITEN

-328 DLLYGQNRN
+328 DLLYGQNRD
-337 DSTTNFDKTNVKGAL
+337 DSATNFNKTNVKGAL

-366 NKLIYFSTETDN
+366 NKLIYFSTETDT
-378 DINDNYMKSAIIQG
+378 DINDNYMKSATIQG
-392 DNLISIDADI
+392 DNLILIDADI

-436 SITLPKLFADRA
+436 SITLPKLFTDRA

-487 SSEKSYLGT
+487 NSEKSYLGT

-518 NDSINR
+518 NDSISK

-534 TLLGQTNN
+534 TLLGQANN

-556 QGINSDRDNIS
+556 QGINSDRDSIS
-567 NLSDKIDILNGAVST
+567 NLSDKIDILNGTVST

-593 IDKLDKTDN
+593 IDKLDKVDN

-625 LQENDLP
+625 LQESDLP
-632 ITFDGTYSSSNKV
+632 ITFDGTYSSSNKI
-645 ATMSSLNTLKTNL
+645 ATMSSLTTLKTSL
-658 LGGYTGTLA
+658 LGDYTGTLA

-672 ASGKLNESAVRG
+672 ASSKLNESAVRS

-692 NNGAKTIAE
+692 TNGAKTIAE

-714 QLNTTIKALQDKDA
+714 QLN
-728 ESDTTIKALQDKDIE
+728 TTIKALQDKDIE

>member
-15 FAFDRIYNNRLQMD
+15 FTFDKIYSNRLQMD
-29 NNCASDGVFL
+29 NSCTSDGIFL

-48 LPASQYII
+48 LPATQYLV
-56 GYLDNNGNMYDD
+56 GYLDNKIMYDD
-68 PTDRSDSHIIL
+68 PSDRSDSHIIL
-79 CEKGKMVKISK
+79 CENGKLVKVKRSNQ
-90 SSYWYL
+90 WYL
-96 YTGDIKSDGSPY
+96 YVGNVTASGTKE
-108 WRYLTRITND
+108 WKYLTRITND

-125 NKNYQ
+125 NLNYQ

-155 YIQIAELNTVVPN
+155 YVQIAELNTVVPN

-181 AVDNASIVYQPGKYY
+181 AVDDASVVYQPGKYY
-196 YYDETDSHYKLDNND
+196 YYDETDSHYKLDNSD
-211 TKTEGRVYYLESELG
+211 TKTEGRIYYLESELG
-226 PAITADQSSTN
+226 PAITTDQSSTN

-263 FSKTKHSYDNTTEN
+263 FNKVKHSYDNTTEN
-277 SINYKLSQSGY
+277 TINYKLSQSGY
-288 KFYYN
+288 RFYYN

-321 NAVCETY
+321 NAVCDTY

-337 DSTTNFDKTNVKGAL
+337 DSATNFDKTNIKGAL
-352 NTLNKKMNLGKLET
+352 NTLNRKMSLDKLDT

-378 DINDNYMKSAIIQG
+378 DINDNYMKSATIEG
-392 DNLISIDADI
+392 DNLISVDANI
-402 EKNGGA
+402 EKNSGI

-425 GKDVDFSTFGS
+425 GKDVDFGTFGS
-436 SITLPKLFADRA
+436 SIKLPKLFTDRA
-448 GHVVKEETFSV
+448 GHIVKEETFSV

-464 SYENTK
+464 SYINTK
-470 EGNVLTSLS
+470 EGNVFTSLS
-479 FIDTTGAL
+479 FTDTTGTL

-496 LTLGTGYITN
+496 LALGEGYTIN
-506 DKLNTITKDTTL
+506 NKLNTITKDTTL
-518 NDSINR
+518 NDSINK

-542 SFGKDTVPTLYGLR
+542 SFGKDTIPTLYGLR
-556 QGINSDRDNIS
+556 QGINADRDNIS
-567 NLSDKIDILNGAVST
+567 NLSSKIDVLNGTVST

-672 ASGKLNESAVRG
+672 ASSKLNESAVRG

-692 NNGAKTIAE
+692 DNGAKTVAG
-701 MFDLIVELQNKNT
+701 MFDLIVALQNKNAE
-714 QLNTTIKALQDKDA
+714 LNKTIKALQDKD
-728 ESDTTIKALQDKDIE
+728 TE
-743 LNNLIAGL
+743 LNDLITGL
-751 RTDVDALKNN
+751 RTDVDALKKKINVN
-761 SNNTDTPSET
+761 TPSET

>member
-15 FAFDRIYNNRLQMD
+15 FTFDKIYSNRLQMD
-29 NNCASDGVFL
+29 NSCTSDGIFL

-48 LPASQYII
+48 LPATQYLV
-56 GYLDNNGNMYDD
+56 GYLDNKIMYDD
-68 PTDRSDSHIIL
+68 PSDRSDSHIIL
-79 CEKGKMVKISK
+79 CENGKLVKVKRSNQ
-90 SSYWYL
+90 WYL
-96 YTGDIKSDGSPY
+96 YVGNVTASGTKE
-108 WRYLTRITND
+108 WKYLTRITND

-125 NKNYQ
+125 NLNYQ

-155 YIQIAELNTVVPN
+155 YVQIAELNTVVPN

-181 AVDNASIVYQPGKYY
+181 AVDDSNIIYQPGKYY

-226 PAITADQSSTN
+226 PAITTDQSSTN

-263 FSKTKHSYDNTTEN
+263 FNKVKHSYDNTTEN
-277 SINYKLSQSGY
+277 TINYKLSQSGY
-288 KFYYN
+288 RFYYN

-321 NAVCETY
+321 NAVCDTY

-337 DSTTNFDKTNVKGAL
+337 DSATNFDKTNIKGAL
-352 NTLNKKMNLGKLET
+352 NTLNRKMSLDKLDT

-378 DINDNYMKSAIIQG
+378 DINDNYMKSATIEG
-392 DNLISIDADI
+392 DNLISVDANI
-402 EKNGGA
+402 EKNSGI

-414 NLDVSKASKSY
+414 NLDISKASKSY
-425 GKDVDFSTFGS
+425 GKDVDFGTFGS
-436 SITLPKLFADRA
+436 SITLPKLFTDKA
-448 GHVVKEETFSV
+448 GHIVKEETFSV

-464 SYENTK
+464 SYTNTK
-470 EGNVLTSLS
+470 EGNVFTSLS
-479 FIDTTGAL
+479 FTDTTGAL

-496 LTLGTGYITN
+496 LALGEGYTIN
-506 DKLNTITKDTTL
+506 NKLNTITKDTTL
-518 NDSINR
+518 NDSISK

-534 TLLGQTNN
+534 TLLGQSNN
-542 SFGKDTVPTLYGLR
+542 SFGKDTIPTLYGLR
-556 QGINSDRDNIS
+556 QGINSDRDSIS

-593 IDKLDKTDN
+593 IDKLDKADN

-615 DGLITVSRSA
+615 NGLITVSRSA
-625 LQENDLP
+625 LQESDLP

-692 NNGAKTIAE
+692 DNGAKTVAG
-701 MFDLIVELQNKNT
+701 MFDLIVALQNKNAE
-714 QLNTTIKALQDKDA
+714 LNKTIKALQDKD
-728 ESDTTIKALQDKDIE
+728 TE
-743 LNNLIAGL
+743 LNDLITGL
-751 RTDVDALKNN
+751 RTDVDALKKKINAN
-761 SNNTDTPSET
+761 TPSET

>member
-15 FAFDRIYNNRLQMD
+15 FTFDKIYSNRLQMD
-29 NNCASDGVFL
+29 NSCTSDGIFL

-48 LPASQYII
+48 LPATQYLV
-56 GYLDNNGNMYDD
+56 GYLDNKIMYDD
-68 PTDRSDSHIIL
+68 PSDRSDSHIIL
-79 CEKGKMVKISK
+79 CENGKLVKVKRSNQ
-90 SSYWYL
+90 WYL
-96 YTGDIKSDGSPY
+96 YVGNVAASGTKE
-108 WRYLTRITND
+108 WKYLTRITND

-125 NKNYQ
+125 NLNYQ

-155 YIQIAELNTVVPN
+155 YVQIAELNTVVPN

-181 AVDNASIVYQPGKYY
+181 AVDDNSIVYQPGKYY

-211 TKTEGRVYYLESELG
+211 IKTEGRVYYLESELG
-226 PAITADQSSTN
+226 PAITTDQSSTN

-263 FSKTKHSYDNTTEN
+263 FSKTKHFRDDKTEN
-277 SINYKLSQSGY
+277 TINYKLSQSGY
-288 KFYYN
+288 RFYYN

-321 NAVCETY
+321 NAVCDIY

-337 DSTTNFDKTNVKGAL
+337 DSVTNFDKTNIKGAL
-352 NTLNKKMNLGKLET
+352 NTLNRKMSLDKLDT

-378 DINDNYMKSAIIQG
+378 DINDNYMKSATIEG
-392 DNLISIDADI
+392 DNLISVDANI
-402 EKNGGA
+402 EKNSGA

-425 GKDVDFSTFGS
+425 GKDVDFGTFGS
-436 SITLPKLFADRA
+436 SITLPKLFTDRA
-448 GHVVKEETFSV
+448 GHIVKEETFSV

-464 SYENTK
+464 SYTNTK
-470 EGNVLTSLS
+470 EGNVFTSLS
-479 FIDTTGAL
+479 FTDTTGAL

-496 LTLGTGYITN
+496 LALGEGYTIN
-506 DKLNTITKDTTL
+506 NKLNTITKDTTL
-518 NDSINR
+518 NDSISK

-534 TLLGQTNN
+534 TLLGQSNN
-542 SFGKDTVPTLYGLR
+542 SFGKDTIPTLYGLR
-556 QGINSDRDNIS
+556 QGINADRDSIS
-567 NLSDKIDILNGAVST
+567 NLSDKIDVLNGTVST

-593 IDKLDKTDN
+593 IDKLDKADN

-645 ATMSSLNTLKTNL
+645 ATMSSLNTLKNNL

-667 DINTL
+667 DVNTL
-672 ASGKLNESAVRG
+672 ASSKLNESAVRG

-692 NNGAKTIAE
+692 DNGAKTVAG
-701 MFDLIVELQNKNT
+701 MFDLIVALQNKNAE
-714 QLNTTIKALQDKDA
+714 LNKTIKALQDKD
-728 ESDTTIKALQDKDIE
+728 TE
-743 LNNLIAGL
+743 LNDLITGL
-751 RTDVDALKNN
+751 RTDVDALKKN
-761 SNNTDTPSET
+761 SNNADTPSET

>member
-15 FAFDRIYNNRLQMD
+15 FTFDKIYSNRLQMD
-29 NNCASDGVFL
+29 NSCTSDGIFL

-48 LPASQYII
+48 LPATQYLV
-56 GYLDNNGNMYDD
+56 GYLDNKIMYDD
-68 PTDRSDSHIIL
+68 PSDRSDSHIIL
-79 CEKGKMVKISK
+79 CENGKLVKVKRSNQ
-90 SSYWYL
+90 WYL
-96 YTGDIKSDGSPY
+96 YVGNVTASGTKE
-108 WRYLTRITND
+108 WKYLTRITND

-125 NKNYQ
+125 NLNYQ

-155 YIQIAELNTVVPN
+155 YVQIAELNTVVPN

-181 AVDNASIVYQPGKYY
+181 AVDDSNIIYQPGKYY

-226 PAITADQSSTN
+226 PAITTDQSSTN

-263 FSKTKHSYDNTTEN
+263 FSKTKRSYDNTTKN

-288 KFYYN
+288 RFYYN

-321 NAVCETY
+321 NAVCDTY

-337 DSTTNFDKTNVKGAL
+337 DSATNFDKTNIKGAL
-352 NTLNKKMNLGKLET
+352 NTLNRKMSLDKLDT
-366 NKLIYFSTETDN
+366 NKLIYFSTEIDN
-378 DINDNYMKSAIIQG
+378 NINDNYMKSATIEG
-392 DNLISIDADI
+392 DNLISVDANI
-402 EKNGGA
+402 EKNSGV

-425 GKDVDFSTFGS
+425 GKDVDFGTFGS
-436 SITLPKLFADRA
+436 SITLPKLFTDRA
-448 GHVVKEETFSV
+448 GHIVKEETFSV

-464 SYENTK
+464 SYTNTK
-470 EGNVLTSLS
+470 EGNVFTSLN
-479 FIDTTGAL
+479 FTDTTGAL

-496 LTLGTGYITN
+496 LALGKGYIIN
-506 DKLNTITKDTTL
+506 NKLNTITKDTTL
-518 NDSINR
+518 NDSISK

-534 TLLGQTNN
+534 TLLGQSNN
-542 SFGKDTVPTLYGLR
+542 SFGKDTIPTLYGLR
-556 QGINSDRDNIS
+556 QGINADRDSIS
-567 NLSDKIDILNGAVST
+567 NLSDKIDVLNGTVST

-625 LQENDLP
+625 LQESDLP
-632 ITFDGTYSSSNKV
+632 ITFDGTYSNSNKV

-672 ASGKLNESAVRG
+672 ASGKLNESAVRN

-692 NNGAKTIAE
+692 DNGAKTVAG
-701 MFDLIVELQNKNT
+701 MFDLIVALQNKNAE
-714 QLNTTIKALQDKDA
+714 LNK
-728 ESDTTIKALQDKDIE
+728 TIKALQDKDIE
-743 LNNLIAGL
+743 LNDLITGL
-751 RTDVDALKNN
+751 RTDVDALKKN
-761 SNNTDTPSET
+761 SNNTDIPSET

>member
-1 MGFYGNITNTSKTT
+1 MGFYGNISNTSKTT
-15 FAFDRIYNNRLQMD
+15 FTFDRIYSNRLQMD
-29 NNCASDGVFL
+29 NSCTSDGIFL

-48 LPASQYII
+48 LPATQYLV
-56 GYLDNNGNMYDD
+56 GYLDNKIMYDD
-68 PTDRSDSHIIL
+68 PSDRSDSHIIL
-79 CEKGKMVKISK
+79 CENGKLVKVKRSNQ
-90 SSYWYL
+90 WYL
-96 YTGDIKSDGSPY
+96 YVGNITASGVKE
-108 WRYLTRITND
+108 WKYLTRITND

-125 NKNYQ
+125 NLNYQ

-155 YIQIAELNTVVPN
+155 YVQIAELNTVVPN

-181 AVDNASIVYQPGKYY
+181 AVDDSNIVYQPGKYY

-226 PAITADQSSTN
+226 PAITTDQSSTN

-263 FSKTKHSYDNTTEN
+263 FSKTKHFRDDKTEN
-277 SINYKLSQSGY
+277 TINYKLSQSGY
-288 KFYYN
+288 RFYYN

-321 NAVCETY
+321 NAVCDTY

-337 DSTTNFDKTNVKGAL
+337 DSATNFDKTNIKGAL
-352 NTLNKKMNLGKLET
+352 NTLNRKMNLDKLDT

-378 DINDNYMKSAIIQG
+378 NINDNYMKSATIKG
-392 DNLISIDADI
+392 DNLISVDANI
-402 EKNGGA
+402 EKNNGV
-408 IKITHN
+408 IKVTHN
-414 NLDVSKASKSY
+414 NLDVNKASKSY

-436 SITLPKLFADRA
+436 SITLPKLFTDKA
-448 GHVVKEETFSV
+448 GHIVKEETFSV

-464 SYENTK
+464 SYTNTK
-470 EGNVLTSLS
+470 EGNVFTSLS
-479 FIDTTGAL
+479 FTGTTGAL

-496 LTLGTGYITN
+496 LALGEGYIIN
-506 DKLNTITKDTTL
+506 NKLNTITKDTTL
-518 NDSINR
+518 NDSISK

-534 TLLGQTNN
+534 TLLGQSNN
-542 SFGKDTVPTLYGLR
+542 NFGKDIIPTLYGLR
-556 QGINSDRDNIS
+556 QGINADRDNIS
-567 NLSDKIDILNGAVST
+567 NLSGKIDVLNGTVST

-593 IDKLDKTDN
+593 IDKLDKADN

-625 LQENDLP
+625 LQESDLP

-714 QLNTTIKALQDKDA
+714 QLNTTIKALQDKD
-728 ESDTTIKALQDKDIE
+728 IE
-743 LNNLIAGL
+743 LNNLIVGL
-751 RTDVDALKNN
+751 RTDVDALKNS